1 MAQSRSGKKST
12 KSSGTKKR
20 TSSSKSS
27 SSRSTSARSA
37 SSRSSRPSGR
47 AKRRAETPNLARSVL
62 LVGLS
67 LLCVALVLVP
77 GQNLWRTLRS
87 WYFGV
92 FGVMTYFVGPFLLY
106 LAYLLA
112 SGYRVALFAGKVS
125 LMGVLCAGVPVI
137 FSKLNVEGLKA
148 GEVIKMLFTRGG
160 TYYWE
165 GGVLGA
171 PVGATLLALFG
182 RPASNILML
191 LVFLLGLMFFFAITP
206 VDVVL
211 FVDTQYKKLQAKREE
226 RAAAETAYDTRLFHE
241 EPEEESVENLTEALP
256 DANRPHHPVYDVIAD
271 TSRFPKQAAAPVQQP
286 ARQYAQPYTAPVT
299 PVVPEAPF
307 TQQPAPQS
315 RAGFDV
321 DLGPDAT
328 EAARVK
334 AETHDPLEPVNIGP
348 GGTFGMDP
356 LSGKTNSPLH
366 YARPQQAA
374 PAPAPQEDFELQLEP
389 AEEEPAYT
397 APYTAPASY
406 TAPSTSYTAAPADSA
421 PAPQEPV
428 DELDALINRAV
439 SGHAPYYAPQEVS
452 AETTLDLP
460 QPTEFETP
468 LTPVPQEP
476 QFDTPLVP
484 VEPEEDLPEPTPVEL
499 PQIDMTGRVQG
510 DTMVISPADLAAG
523 MAAQNVAPLGEPT
536 AADASTT
543 PAAAPMPAAPVSPA
557 VPASPA
563 AIPTLGGSF
572 SDTGSVVSAA
582 WQSGRSVS
590 EMLDAMA
597 SQPAAPS
604 APAVPVQ
611 APAYTAPAAEPVQEE
626 TTPAQTPAYTAPT
639 TPQPAPSAP
648 AYQPAP
654 QPMTRPAAETT
665 QSSFTVPQQGEAAR
679 VRVSTAVGNSAGA
692 PIHTP
697 PVAAKADPNAMRLPT
712 SEEQPPEPYC
722 YPSLN
727 LFNPTRPDD
736 EAGAAREMKKNADI
750 LVNTLDSFGVKTTML
765 DICRGPSVTRYELQ
779 PQAGIKV
786 SRITSLADDIALNLA
801 TAGVRIEAPIPGKPA
816 VGIEVPNKIR
826 STVNIRSVFESQNYI
841 NMRSPLT
848 MALGKDIAG
857 TAQVADLCK
866 MPHLLIAGSTG
877 SGKSVC
883 VNSIIISFLF
893 RSGPEDVKLILIDPK
908 VVELAE
914 YNGIPHL
921 LMPVVTEPR
930 KAAGALGASV
940 AEMERRYKLFAENN
954 VREIKA
960 YNKLAAQTGM
970 EHLPYIAIVIDE
982 LADLMMVA
990 GKEVED
996 YICRI
1001 AQKARAAGIHLIVA
1015 TQRPSVDVITGLI
1028 KANIPSRIAFAV
1040 SSQIDSRTI
1049 LDSGGAEKL
1058 LGNGDMLFLPVGASK
1073 PVRVQGT
1080 FVTDEEIGAVLSFIK
1095 STSTAQYD
1103 EEMIAEME
1111 RRAVAEKGSKKGGD
1125 DDGDAGGALDAMFE
1139 QAVECVIEAGQA
1151 STSLLQRRCKL
1162 GYARAAR
1169 IMDQMEQ
1176 EKIIGPYEGAKPR
1189 AVLVTKSEWEE
1200 RKLNGRYD
1208 E

>member
-1 MAQSRSGKKST
+1 MAQSRSGK
-12 KSSGTKKR
+12 SSGNKNR
-20 TSSSKSS
+20 SSSSSKSKGRSS
-27 SSRSTSARSA
+27 SSRSSTTYRASSGKSGQSS
-37 SSRSSRPSGR
+37 SSRSKAQASRR
-47 AKRRAETPNLARSVL
+47 AQRRAETPNLARSIL
-62 LVGLS
+62 LAGLG
-67 LLCVALVLVP
+67 LLCVAMVLVP
-77 GQNLWRTLRS
+77 GQNMWKTLRGGL
-87 WYFGV
+87 FGI
-92 FGVMTYFVGPFLLY
+92 FGVMTYLVGPFLLY

-112 SGYRVALFAGKVS
+112 SGYRVTLFAGKVA
-125 LMGVLCAGVPVI
+125 LMSVLCAGVPVI
-137 FSKLNVEGLKA
+137 FSNVSLNDA
-148 GEVIKMLFTRGG
+148 NPWQIIKMLFSRGQ
-160 TYYWE
+160 TNFWE
-165 GGVLGA
+165 GGVWGA
-171 PVGATLLALFG
+171 PVGGTLLALFG
-182 RPASNILML
+182 RPASNVIML

-206 VDVVL
+206 ADVVL
-211 FVDTQYKKLQAKREE
+211 FVNNQYQKLQQARQDRAEE
-226 RAAAETAYDTRLFHE
+226 ETAYDTQLFAQEQEE
-241 EPEEESVENLTEALP
+241 EPIENLTAP
-256 DANRPHHPVYDVIAD
+256 AQDNRPHHPAYDVIAD
-271 TSRFPKQAAAPVQQP
+271 TGRIPVQPAQPVQPLVQQAAPVNQP
-286 ARQYAQPYTAPVT
+286 AQPVQSAVPSQPAASAPVIPNYT
-299 PVVPEAPF
+299 
-307 TQQPAPQS
+307 PAPTYAAYAAAAGYTPASYGTPAAESQP
-315 RAGFDV
+315 RASFDV
-321 DLGPDAT
+321 DLGPEAT
-328 EAARVK
+328 ASAAK
-334 AETHDPLEPVNIGP
+334 AAIEHDPLEPVSIGP

-356 LSGKTNSPLH
+356 LSHLSDTSH
-366 YARPQQAA
+366 YHAAAAEQQPTVQ
-374 PAPAPQEDFELQLEP
+374 PATDEFELKLDDP
-389 AEEEPAYT
+389 AET
-397 APYTAPASY
+397 APEE
-406 TAPSTSYTAAPADSA
+406 AAG
-421 PAPQEPV
+421 
-428 DELDALINRAV
+428 DELDNLISRAV
-439 SGHAPYYAPQEVS
+439 SGHAPYYGEQDVS
-452 AETTLDLP
+452 SETTLDLP
-460 QPTEFETP
+460 QESEFSVP
-468 LTPVPQEP
+468 LTPQPT
-476 QFDTPLVP
+476 FDTPLVP
-484 VEPEEDLPEPTPVEL
+484 VED
-499 PQIDMTGRVQG
+499 
-510 DTMVISPADLAAG
+510 
-523 MAAQNVAPLGEPT
+523 
-536 AADASTT
+536 DASFDIPVDGEEGVFTGTT
-543 PAAAPMPAAPVSPA
+543 PAEEPHSAPAASAAP
-557 VPASPA
+557 
-563 AIPTLGGSF
+563 AIPTIGGSF
-572 SDTGSVVSAA
+572 SVNEAVSDA
-582 WQSGRSVS
+582 WNSGRPISDV
-590 EMLDAMA
+590 LN
-597 SQPAAPS
+597 
-604 APAVPVQ
+604 
-611 APAYTAPAAEPVQEE
+611 
-626 TTPAQTPAYTAPT
+626 AQPT
-639 TPQPAPSAP
+639 TPVPQAAPVVPASSVAAAVSAQPQ
-648 AYQPAP
+648 QP
-654 QPMTRPAAETT
+654 TGTE
-665 QSSFTVPQQGEAAR
+665 SSFVVPQRGEAAHLQ
-679 VRVSTAVGNSAGA
+679 VSTSVGNSASA
-692 PIHTP
+692 PISSP
-697 PVAAKADPNAMRLPT
+697 PSAAKADPNTMNLAAMQAEPV
-712 SEEQPPEPYC
+712 EPYC

-727 LFNPTRPDD
+727 LFNATHPDD

-826 STVNIRSVFESQNYI
+826 STVNIRAVFESQNYI

-857 TAQVADLCK
+857 AAQVADLCK

-893 RSGPEDVKLILIDPK
+893 RSSPEDVKLILIDPK

-960 YNKLAAQTGM
+960 YNKLAAQTGL

-1049 LDSGGAEKL
+1049 LDASGAEKL

-1095 STSTAQYD
+1095 STSSTQYD

-1111 RRAVAEKGSKKGGD
+1111 RRAVAEKGSKKGSD
-1125 DDGDAGGALDAMFE
+1125 DDGDTGGALDPMFE
-1139 QAVECVIEAGQA
+1139 QAVECVIDAGQA

-1189 AVLVTKSEWEE
+1189 TVLVSKAQWEE

-1208 E
+1208 EA

>member
-1 MAQSRSGKKST
+1 MAQSRSGK
-12 KSSGTKKR
+12 SSGNKNR
-20 TSSSKSS
+20 SSSSSKSKSRSS
-27 SSRSTSARSA
+27 SSRSSTTYRASSGKSGQSS
-37 SSRSSRPSGR
+37 SSRSKAQASRR
-47 AKRRAETPNLARSVL
+47 AQRRAETPNLARSIL
-62 LVGLS
+62 LAGLG
-67 LLCVALVLVP
+67 LLCVAMVLVP
-77 GQNLWRTLRS
+77 GQNMWKTLRGGL
-87 WYFGV
+87 FGI
-92 FGVMTYFVGPFLLY
+92 FGVMTYLVGPFLLY

-112 SGYRVALFAGKVS
+112 SGYRVTLFAGKVA
-125 LMGVLCAGVPVI
+125 LMSVLCAGVPVI
-137 FSKLNVEGLKA
+137 FSNVSLNDA
-148 GEVIKMLFTRGG
+148 NPWQIIKMLFSRGQ
-160 TYYWE
+160 TNFWE
-165 GGVLGA
+165 GGVWGA
-171 PVGATLLALFG
+171 PVGGTLLALFG
-182 RPASNILML
+182 RPASNVIML

-206 VDVVL
+206 ADVVL
-211 FVDTQYKKLQAKREE
+211 FVNNQYQKLQQARQDRAEE
-226 RAAAETAYDTRLFHE
+226 ETAYDTQLFAQEQEE
-241 EPEEESVENLTEALP
+241 EPIENLTAP
-256 DANRPHHPVYDVIAD
+256 AQDNRPHHPAYDVIAD
-271 TSRFPKQAAAPVQQP
+271 TGRIPVQPAQPVQPLVQQAAPVNQP
-286 ARQYAQPYTAPVT
+286 AQPVQPAIPSQPAASAPVIPNYT
-299 PVVPEAPF
+299 
-307 TQQPAPQS
+307 PAPTYAAYAAAAGYTPASYGTPAAESQP
-315 RAGFDV
+315 RASFDV
-321 DLGPDAT
+321 DLGPEAT
-328 EAARVK
+328 ASAAK
-334 AETHDPLEPVNIGP
+334 AAIEHDPLEPVNIGP

-356 LSGKTNSPLH
+356 LSHLSDTSH
-366 YARPQQAA
+366 YHAAAAEQQPTVQPAADEFELKLDDPAKAA
-374 PAPAPQEDFELQLEP
+374 P
-389 AEEEPAYT
+389 EE
-397 APYTAPASY
+397 
-406 TAPSTSYTAAPADSA
+406 AAG
-421 PAPQEPV
+421 
-428 DELDALINRAV
+428 DELDNLISRAV
-439 SGHAPYYAPQEVS
+439 SGHAPYYGKQDVS
-452 AETTLDLP
+452 SETTLDLP
-460 QPTEFETP
+460 QESEFSVP
-468 LTPVPQEP
+468 LTPEP
-476 QFDTPLVP
+476 TFDTPLVP
-484 VEPEEDLPEPTPVEL
+484 VED
-499 PQIDMTGRVQG
+499 
-510 DTMVISPADLAAG
+510 
-523 MAAQNVAPLGEPT
+523 
-536 AADASTT
+536 DASFGIPVDGEEGVFTGTT
-543 PAAAPMPAAPVSPA
+543 PAEEPHSAPAASAAP
-557 VPASPA
+557 
-563 AIPTLGGSF
+563 AIPTIGGSF
-572 SDTGSVVSAA
+572 SVNEAVSDAWNSGRPISDVLNAQPATPVPQAAPVVPASSVAAAVSA
-582 WQSGRSVS
+582 
-590 EMLDAMA
+590 
-597 SQPAAPS
+597 QP
-604 APAVPVQ
+604 Q
-611 APAYTAPAAEPVQEE
+611 Q
-626 TTPAQTPAYTAPT
+626 PT
-639 TPQPAPSAP
+639 GT
-648 AYQPAP
+648 
-654 QPMTRPAAETT
+654 E
-665 QSSFTVPQQGEAAR
+665 SSFVVPQRGEAAHLQ
-679 VRVSTAVGNSAGA
+679 VSTSVGNSASA
-692 PIHTP
+692 PISSP
-697 PVAAKADPNAMRLPT
+697 PSAAKADPNTMNLAAMQAEPV
-712 SEEQPPEPYC
+712 EPYC

-727 LFNPTRPDD
+727 LFNATHPDD

-826 STVNIRSVFESQNYI
+826 STVNIRAVFESQNYI

-857 TAQVADLCK
+857 AAQVADLCK

-893 RSGPEDVKLILIDPK
+893 RSSPEDVKLILIDPK

-960 YNKLAAQTGM
+960 YNKLAAQTGL

-1049 LDSGGAEKL
+1049 LDASGAEKL

-1095 STSTAQYD
+1095 STSSTQYD

-1111 RRAVAEKGSKKGGD
+1111 RRAVAEKGSKKGSD
-1125 DDGDAGGALDAMFE
+1125 DDGDTGGALDPMFE
-1139 QAVECVIEAGQA
+1139 QAVECVIDAGQA

-1189 AVLVTKSEWEE
+1189 TVLVSKAQWEE
-1200 RKLNGRYD
+1200 RKLNGQYD
-1208 E
+1208 EA

>member
-1 MAQSRSGKKST
+1 MAQSRSGK
-12 KSSGTKKR
+12 SSGNKNR
-20 TSSSKSS
+20 SSSSSKSKSRSS
-27 SSRSTSARSA
+27 SSRSSTTYRASSGKSGQSS
-37 SSRSSRPSGR
+37 SSRSKAQASRR
-47 AKRRAETPNLARSVL
+47 AQRRAETPNLARSIL
-62 LVGLS
+62 LAGLG
-67 LLCVALVLVP
+67 LLCVAMVLVP
-77 GQNLWRTLRS
+77 GQNMWKTLRGGL
-87 WYFGV
+87 FGI
-92 FGVMTYFVGPFLLY
+92 FGVMTYLVGPFLLY

-112 SGYRVALFAGKVS
+112 SGYRVTLFAGKVA
-125 LMGVLCAGVPVI
+125 LMSVLCAGVPVI
-137 FSKLNVEGLKA
+137 FSNVSLNDA
-148 GEVIKMLFTRGG
+148 NPWQIIKMLFARGQ
-160 TYYWE
+160 TNFWE
-165 GGVLGA
+165 GGVWGA
-171 PVGATLLALFG
+171 PVGGTLLALFG
-182 RPASNILML
+182 RPASNVIML

-206 VDVVL
+206 ADVVL
-211 FVDTQYKKLQAKREE
+211 FVNNQYQKLQQARQDRAEE
-226 RAAAETAYDTRLFHE
+226 ETAYDTQLFAQEQEE
-241 EPEEESVENLTEALP
+241 EPIENLTAP
-256 DANRPHHPVYDVIAD
+256 VQDNRPHHPAYDVIAD
-271 TSRFPKQAAAPVQQP
+271 TGRIPVQPAQPVQPLVQQAAPVNQP
-286 ARQYAQPYTAPVT
+286 AQPVQSAVPSQPAASAPVIPNYT
-299 PVVPEAPF
+299 
-307 TQQPAPQS
+307 PAPTYAAYAAAAGYTPASYGTPAAESQP
-315 RAGFDV
+315 RASFDV
-321 DLGPDAT
+321 DLGPEAT
-328 EAARVK
+328 ASAAK
-334 AETHDPLEPVNIGP
+334 AAIEHDPLEPVNIGP

-356 LSGKTNSPLH
+356 LSHLSDTSH
-366 YARPQQAA
+366 YHAAAAEQQPTVQPAA
-374 PAPAPQEDFELQLEP
+374 DEFELKLDDP
-389 AEEEPAYT
+389 AET
-397 APYTAPASY
+397 APEE
-406 TAPSTSYTAAPADSA
+406 AAG
-421 PAPQEPV
+421 
-428 DELDALINRAV
+428 DELDNLISRAV
-439 SGHAPYYAPQEVS
+439 SGHAPYYGEQDVS
-452 AETTLDLP
+452 SETTLDLP
-460 QPTEFETP
+460 QESEFSVP
-468 LTPVPQEP
+468 LTPQPT
-476 QFDTPLVP
+476 FDTPLVP
-484 VEPEEDLPEPTPVEL
+484 VED
-499 PQIDMTGRVQG
+499 
-510 DTMVISPADLAAG
+510 
-523 MAAQNVAPLGEPT
+523 
-536 AADASTT
+536 DASFDIPVDGEEGVFTGTT
-543 PAAAPMPAAPVSPA
+543 PAEEPHSAPAASAAPAIPTIGGSFSVNEAVSNAWNSGRPISDVLNAQPAAPVPQA
-557 VPASPA
+557 APVVTASSVA
-563 AIPTLGGSF
+563 AA
-572 SDTGSVVSAA
+572 VSA
-582 WQSGRSVS
+582 
-590 EMLDAMA
+590 
-597 SQPAAPS
+597 QP
-604 APAVPVQ
+604 Q
-611 APAYTAPAAEPVQEE
+611 Q
-626 TTPAQTPAYTAPT
+626 PT
-639 TPQPAPSAP
+639 GT
-648 AYQPAP
+648 
-654 QPMTRPAAETT
+654 E
-665 QSSFTVPQQGEAAR
+665 SSFVVPQRGEAAHLQ
-679 VRVSTAVGNSAGA
+679 VSTSVGNSASA
-692 PIHTP
+692 PISSP
-697 PVAAKADPNAMRLPT
+697 PSAAKADPNTMNLAAMQAEPV
-712 SEEQPPEPYC
+712 EPYC

-727 LFNPTRPDD
+727 LFNATRPDD

-826 STVNIRSVFESQNYI
+826 STVNIRAVFESQNYI

-857 TAQVADLCK
+857 AAQVADLCK

-893 RSGPEDVKLILIDPK
+893 RSSPEDVKLILIDPK

-960 YNKLAAQTGM
+960 YNKLAAQTGL

-1049 LDSGGAEKL
+1049 LDASGAEKL

-1095 STSTAQYD
+1095 STSSTQYD

-1111 RRAVAEKGSKKGGD
+1111 RRAVAEKGSKKGSD
-1125 DDGDAGGALDAMFE
+1125 DDGDTGGALDPMFE
-1139 QAVECVIEAGQA
+1139 QAVECVIDAGQA

-1189 AVLVTKSEWEE
+1189 TVLVSKAQWEE
-1200 RKLNGRYD
+1200 RKLNGQYD
-1208 E
+1208 EA

>member
-1 MAQSRSGKKST
+1 MAQSRSGK
-12 KSSGTKKR
+12 SSGNKNR
-20 TSSSKSS
+20 SSSSSKSKSRSS
-27 SSRSTSARSA
+27 SSRSSTTYRASSGKSGQSS
-37 SSRSSRPSGR
+37 SSRSKAQASRR
-47 AKRRAETPNLARSVL
+47 AQRRAETPNLARSIL
-62 LVGLS
+62 LAGLG
-67 LLCVALVLVP
+67 LLCVSMVLVP
-77 GQNLWRTLRS
+77 GQNMWKTLRGGL
-87 WYFGV
+87 FGI
-92 FGVMTYFVGPFLLY
+92 FGVMTYLVGPFLLY

-112 SGYRVALFAGKVS
+112 SGYRVTLFAGKVA
-125 LMGVLCAGVPVI
+125 LMSVLCAGVPVI
-137 FSKLNVEGLKA
+137 FSNVSLNDA
-148 GEVIKMLFTRGG
+148 NPWQIIKMLFARGQ
-160 TYYWE
+160 TNFWE
-165 GGVLGA
+165 GGVWGA
-171 PVGATLLALFG
+171 PVGGTLLALFG
-182 RPASNILML
+182 RPASNVIML

-206 VDVVL
+206 ADVVL
-211 FVDTQYKKLQAKREE
+211 FVNNQYQKLQQARQDRAEE
-226 RAAAETAYDTRLFHE
+226 ETAYDTQLFAQEQEE
-241 EPEEESVENLTEALP
+241 EPIENLTAP
-256 DANRPHHPVYDVIAD
+256 VQDNRPHHPAYDVIAD
-271 TSRFPKQAAAPVQQP
+271 TGRIPVQPAQPVQPLVQQAAPVNQP
-286 ARQYAQPYTAPVT
+286 AQPVQPAIPSQPAASAPVIPNYT
-299 PVVPEAPF
+299 
-307 TQQPAPQS
+307 PAPTYAAYAAAAGYTPASYGTPAAESQP
-315 RAGFDV
+315 RASFDV
-321 DLGPDAT
+321 DLGPEAT
-328 EAARVK
+328 ASAAK
-334 AETHDPLEPVNIGP
+334 AAIEHDPLEPVNIGP

-356 LSGKTNSPLH
+356 LSHLSDTSH
-366 YARPQQAA
+366 YHAATADPQPAVQPAADEFELKLDDPAEAA
-374 PAPAPQEDFELQLEP
+374 P
-389 AEEEPAYT
+389 EE
-397 APYTAPASY
+397 
-406 TAPSTSYTAAPADSA
+406 AAG
-421 PAPQEPV
+421 
-428 DELDALINRAV
+428 DELDNLISRAV
-439 SGHAPYYAPQEVS
+439 SGHAPYYGEQDVS
-452 AETTLDLP
+452 SETTLDLA
-460 QPTEFETP
+460 QESEFSVP
-468 LTPVPQEP
+468 LTPEP
-476 QFDTPLVP
+476 TFDTPLVP
-484 VEPEEDLPEPTPVEL
+484 VED
-499 PQIDMTGRVQG
+499 
-510 DTMVISPADLAAG
+510 
-523 MAAQNVAPLGEPT
+523 
-536 AADASTT
+536 DASFGIPVDGEEGAFTGNT
-543 PAAAPMPAAPVSPA
+543 PAEEPHSAPAASAAP
-557 VPASPA
+557 
-563 AIPTLGGSF
+563 AIPTIGGSF
-572 SDTGSVVSAA
+572 SVNEAVSDAWNSGRPISDVLNAQPATPVPQAAPVVPASSVAAAVSA
-582 WQSGRSVS
+582 
-590 EMLDAMA
+590 
-597 SQPAAPS
+597 QP
-604 APAVPVQ
+604 Q
-611 APAYTAPAAEPVQEE
+611 Q
-626 TTPAQTPAYTAPT
+626 PT
-639 TPQPAPSAP
+639 GT
-648 AYQPAP
+648 
-654 QPMTRPAAETT
+654 E
-665 QSSFTVPQQGEAAR
+665 SSFVVPQRGEAAHLQ
-679 VRVSTAVGNSAGA
+679 VSTSVGNSASA
-692 PIHTP
+692 PISSP
-697 PVAAKADPNAMRLPT
+697 PSAAKADPNTMNLAAMQAEPV
-712 SEEQPPEPYC
+712 EPYC

-727 LFNPTRPDD
+727 LFNATHPDD

-826 STVNIRSVFESQNYI
+826 STVNIRAVFESQNYI

-857 TAQVADLCK
+857 AAQVADLCK

-893 RSGPEDVKLILIDPK
+893 RSSPEDVKLILIDPK

-960 YNKLAAQTGM
+960 YNKLAAQTGL

-1049 LDSGGAEKL
+1049 LDASGAEKL

-1095 STSTAQYD
+1095 STSSTQYD

-1111 RRAVAEKGSKKGGD
+1111 RRAVAEKGSKKGSD
-1125 DDGDAGGALDAMFE
+1125 DDGDTGGALDPMFE
-1139 QAVECVIEAGQA
+1139 QAVECVIDAGQA

-1189 AVLVTKSEWEE
+1189 TVLVSKAQWEE
-1200 RKLNGRYD
+1200 RKLNGQYD
-1208 E
+1208 EA

>member
-1 MAQSRSGKKST
+1 MAQSRSGK
-12 KSSGTKKR
+12 SSGNKNR
-20 TSSSKSS
+20 SSSSSKSKSRSS
-27 SSRSTSARSA
+27 SSRSSTTYRASSGKSGQSS
-37 SSRSSRPSGR
+37 SSRSKAQASRR
-47 AKRRAETPNLARSVL
+47 AQRRAETPNLARSIL
-62 LVGLS
+62 LAGLG
-67 LLCVALVLVP
+67 LLCVAMVLVP
-77 GQNLWRTLRS
+77 GQNMWKTLRGGL
-87 WYFGV
+87 FGI
-92 FGVMTYFVGPFLLY
+92 FGVMTYLVGPFLLY

-112 SGYRVALFAGKVS
+112 SGYRVTLFAGKVA
-125 LMGVLCAGVPVI
+125 LMSVLCAGVPVI
-137 FSKLNVEGLKA
+137 FSNVSLNDA
-148 GEVIKMLFTRGG
+148 NPWQIIKMLFARGQ
-160 TYYWE
+160 TNFWE
-165 GGVLGA
+165 GGVWGA
-171 PVGATLLALFG
+171 PVGGTLLALFG
-182 RPASNILML
+182 RPASNVIML

-206 VDVVL
+206 ADVVL
-211 FVDTQYKKLQAKREE
+211 FVNNQYQKLQQARQDRAEE
-226 RAAAETAYDTRLFHE
+226 ETAYDTQLFAQEQEE
-241 EPEEESVENLTEALP
+241 EPIENLTAP
-256 DANRPHHPVYDVIAD
+256 AQDNRPHHPAYDVIAD
-271 TSRFPKQAAAPVQQP
+271 TGRIPVQPAQPVQPLVQQAAPVNQP
-286 ARQYAQPYTAPVT
+286 AQPVQSAVPSQPAASAPVIPNYT
-299 PVVPEAPF
+299 
-307 TQQPAPQS
+307 PAPTYAAYAAAAGYTPASYGTPAAESQP
-315 RAGFDV
+315 RASFDV
-321 DLGPDAT
+321 DLGPEAT
-328 EAARVK
+328 DSAAK
-334 AETHDPLEPVNIGP
+334 AAIEHDPLEPVNIGP

-356 LSGKTNSPLH
+356 LSHLSDTSH
-366 YARPQQAA
+366 YHAAAAEQQPTVQPAA
-374 PAPAPQEDFELQLEP
+374 DEFELKLDDP
-389 AEEEPAYT
+389 AET
-397 APYTAPASY
+397 APEE
-406 TAPSTSYTAAPADSA
+406 AAG
-421 PAPQEPV
+421 
-428 DELDALINRAV
+428 DELDNLISRAV
-439 SGHAPYYAPQEVS
+439 SGHAPYYGEQDVS
-452 AETTLDLP
+452 SETTLDLP
-460 QPTEFETP
+460 QESEFSVP
-468 LTPVPQEP
+468 LTPQPT
-476 QFDTPLVP
+476 FDTPLVP
-484 VEPEEDLPEPTPVEL
+484 VED
-499 PQIDMTGRVQG
+499 
-510 DTMVISPADLAAG
+510 
-523 MAAQNVAPLGEPT
+523 
-536 AADASTT
+536 DASFDIPVDGEEGVFTGTT
-543 PAAAPMPAAPVSPA
+543 PAEEPHSAPAASAAPAIPTIGGSFSVNEAVSDAWNSGRPISDVLNAQPAAPVPQA
-557 VPASPA
+557 APVVPASSVA
-563 AIPTLGGSF
+563 AA
-572 SDTGSVVSAA
+572 VSA
-582 WQSGRSVS
+582 
-590 EMLDAMA
+590 
-597 SQPAAPS
+597 QP
-604 APAVPVQ
+604 Q
-611 APAYTAPAAEPVQEE
+611 Q
-626 TTPAQTPAYTAPT
+626 PT
-639 TPQPAPSAP
+639 GT
-648 AYQPAP
+648 
-654 QPMTRPAAETT
+654 E
-665 QSSFTVPQQGEAAR
+665 SSFVVPQRGEAAHLQ
-679 VRVSTAVGNSAGA
+679 VSTSVGNSASA
-692 PIHTP
+692 PISSP
-697 PVAAKADPNAMRLPT
+697 PSAAKADPNTMNLAAMQAEPV
-712 SEEQPPEPYC
+712 EPYC

-727 LFNPTRPDD
+727 LFNATHPDD

-826 STVNIRSVFESQNYI
+826 STVNIRAVFESQNYI

-857 TAQVADLCK
+857 AAQVADLCK

-893 RSGPEDVKLILIDPK
+893 RSSPEDVKLILIDPK

-960 YNKLAAQTGM
+960 YNKLAAQTGL

-1049 LDSGGAEKL
+1049 LDASGAEKL

-1095 STSTAQYD
+1095 STSSTQYD

-1111 RRAVAEKGSKKGGD
+1111 RRAVAEKGSKKGSD
-1125 DDGDAGGALDAMFE
+1125 DDGDTGGALDPMFE
-1139 QAVECVIEAGQA
+1139 QAVECVIDAGQA

-1189 AVLVTKSEWEE
+1189 TVLVSKAQWEE
-1200 RKLNGRYD
+1200 RKLNGQYD
-1208 E
+1208 EA

>member
-1 MAQSRSGKKST
+1 MAQSRSGK
-12 KSSGTKKR
+12 SSGNKNR
-20 TSSSKSS
+20 SSSSSKSKSRSS
-27 SSRSTSARSA
+27 SSRSSTTYRASSGKSGQSS
-37 SSRSSRPSGR
+37 SSRSKVQASRR
-47 AKRRAETPNLARSVL
+47 AQRRAETPNLARSIL
-62 LVGLS
+62 LAGLG
-67 LLCVALVLVP
+67 LLCVAMVLVP
-77 GQNLWRTLRS
+77 GQNMWKTLRGGL
-87 WYFGV
+87 FGI
-92 FGVMTYFVGPFLLY
+92 FGVMTYLVGPFLLY

-112 SGYRVALFAGKVS
+112 SGYRVTLFAGKVA
-125 LMGVLCAGVPVI
+125 LMSVLCAGVPVI
-137 FSKLNVEGLKA
+137 FSNVSLNDA
-148 GEVIKMLFTRGG
+148 NPWQIIKMLFARGQ
-160 TYYWE
+160 TNFWE
-165 GGVLGA
+165 GGVWGA
-171 PVGATLLALFG
+171 PVGGTLLALFG
-182 RPASNILML
+182 RPASNVIML

-206 VDVVL
+206 ADVVL
-211 FVDTQYKKLQAKREE
+211 FVNNQYQKLQQARQDRAEE
-226 RAAAETAYDTRLFHE
+226 ETAYDTQLFAQEQEE
-241 EPEEESVENLTEALP
+241 EPIENLTAP
-256 DANRPHHPVYDVIAD
+256 AQDNRPHHPAYDVIAD
-271 TSRFPKQAAAPVQQP
+271 TGRIPVQPAQPVQPLVQQAAPVNQP
-286 ARQYAQPYTAPVT
+286 AQPVQSAVPSQPAASAPVIPNYT
-299 PVVPEAPF
+299 
-307 TQQPAPQS
+307 PAPTYAAYAAAAGYTPASYGTPAAESQP
-315 RAGFDV
+315 RASFDV
-321 DLGPDAT
+321 DLGPEAT
-328 EAARVK
+328 ASAAK
-334 AETHDPLEPVNIGP
+334 AAIEHDPLEPVSIGP

-356 LSGKTNSPLH
+356 LSHLSDTSH
-366 YARPQQAA
+366 YHAATADPQPAVQPAA
-374 PAPAPQEDFELQLEP
+374 DEFELKLDDP
-389 AEEEPAYT
+389 AET
-397 APYTAPASY
+397 APEE
-406 TAPSTSYTAAPADSA
+406 AAG
-421 PAPQEPV
+421 
-428 DELDALINRAV
+428 DELDNLISRAV
-439 SGHAPYYAPQEVS
+439 SGHAPYYGEQDVS
-452 AETTLDLP
+452 SETTLDLP
-460 QPTEFETP
+460 QESEFSVP
-468 LTPVPQEP
+468 LTPQPT
-476 QFDTPLVP
+476 FDTPLVP
-484 VEPEEDLPEPTPVEL
+484 VED
-499 PQIDMTGRVQG
+499 
-510 DTMVISPADLAAG
+510 
-523 MAAQNVAPLGEPT
+523 
-536 AADASTT
+536 DASFGIPVDGEEGVFTGTT
-543 PAAAPMPAAPVSPA
+543 PAEEPHSAPAASAAP
-557 VPASPA
+557 
-563 AIPTLGGSF
+563 AIPTIGGSF
-572 SDTGSVVSAA
+572 SVNEAVSDA
-582 WQSGRSVS
+582 WNSGRPISDV
-590 EMLDAMA
+590 LN
-597 SQPAAPS
+597 
-604 APAVPVQ
+604 
-611 APAYTAPAAEPVQEE
+611 
-626 TTPAQTPAYTAPT
+626 AQPT
-639 TPQPAPSAP
+639 TPVPQAAPVMPASSVAAAVSAQPQ
-648 AYQPAP
+648 QP
-654 QPMTRPAAETT
+654 TGTE
-665 QSSFTVPQQGEAAR
+665 SSFVVPQRGEAAHLQ
-679 VRVSTAVGNSAGA
+679 VSTNVGNSASA
-692 PIHTP
+692 PISSP
-697 PVAAKADPNAMRLPT
+697 PSAAKADPNTMNLATMQAEPV
-712 SEEQPPEPYC
+712 EPYC

-727 LFNPTRPDD
+727 LFNATRPDD

-826 STVNIRSVFESQNYI
+826 STVNIRAVFESQNYI

-857 TAQVADLCK
+857 AAQVADLCK

-893 RSGPEDVKLILIDPK
+893 RSSPEDVKLILIDPK

-960 YNKLAAQTGM
+960 YNKLAAQTGL

-1049 LDSGGAEKL
+1049 LDASGAEKL

-1095 STSTAQYD
+1095 STSSTQYD

-1111 RRAVAEKGSKKGGD
+1111 RRAVAEKGSKKGSD
-1125 DDGDAGGALDAMFE
+1125 DDGDTGGALDPMFE
-1139 QAVECVIEAGQA
+1139 QAVECVIDAGQA

-1189 AVLVTKSEWEE
+1189 TVLVSKAQWEE
-1200 RKLNGRYD
+1200 RKLNGQYD
-1208 E
+1208 ES

>member
-1 MAQSRSGKKST
+1 MAQSRSGK
-12 KSSGTKKR
+12 SSGNKNR
-20 TSSSKSS
+20 SSSSSKSKSRSS
-27 SSRSTSARSA
+27 SSRSSTTYRASSGKSGQSS
-37 SSRSSRPSGR
+37 SSRSKAQASRR
-47 AKRRAETPNLARSVL
+47 AQRRAETPNLARSIL
-62 LVGLS
+62 LAGLG
-67 LLCVALVLVP
+67 LLCVAMVLVP
-77 GQNLWRTLRS
+77 GQNMWKTLRGGL
-87 WYFGV
+87 FGI
-92 FGVMTYFVGPFLLY
+92 FGVMTYLVGPFLLY

-112 SGYRVALFAGKVS
+112 SGYRVTLFAGKVA
-125 LMGVLCAGVPVI
+125 LMSVLCAGVPVI
-137 FSKLNVEGLKA
+137 FSNVSLNDA
-148 GEVIKMLFTRGG
+148 NPWQIIKMLFARGQ
-160 TYYWE
+160 TNFWE
-165 GGVLGA
+165 GGVWGA
-171 PVGATLLALFG
+171 PVGGTLLALFG
-182 RPASNILML
+182 RPASNVIML

-206 VDVVL
+206 ADVVL
-211 FVDTQYKKLQAKREE
+211 FVNNQYQKLQQARQDRAEEETSYDTQ
-226 RAAAETAYDTRLFHE
+226 LFAQEQEE
-241 EPEEESVENLTEALP
+241 EPIENLTAP
-256 DANRPHHPVYDVIAD
+256 AQDNRPHHPAYDVIAD
-271 TSRFPKQAAAPVQQP
+271 TGRIPVQPAQPVQPLVQQAAPVNQP
-286 ARQYAQPYTAPVT
+286 AQPVQSAVPSQPAASAPVIPNYT
-299 PVVPEAPF
+299 
-307 TQQPAPQS
+307 PAPTYAAYAAAAGYTPASYGTPAAESQT
-315 RAGFDV
+315 RASFDV
-321 DLGPDAT
+321 DLGPEAT
-328 EAARVK
+328 ASAAK
-334 AETHDPLEPVNIGP
+334 AAIEHDPLEPVNIGP

-356 LSGKTNSPLH
+356 LSHLSDTSH
-366 YARPQQAA
+366 YHAAAAEQQPTVQPAADEFELKLDDPAEAA
-374 PAPAPQEDFELQLEP
+374 P
-389 AEEEPAYT
+389 EE
-397 APYTAPASY
+397 
-406 TAPSTSYTAAPADSA
+406 AAG
-421 PAPQEPV
+421 
-428 DELDALINRAV
+428 DELDNLISRAV
-439 SGHAPYYAPQEVS
+439 SGHAPYYGEQDVS
-452 AETTLDLP
+452 SETMLDLP
-460 QPTEFETP
+460 QESEFSVP
-468 LTPVPQEP
+468 LTPEP
-476 QFDTPLVP
+476 TFDTPLVP
-484 VEPEEDLPEPTPVEL
+484 VED
-499 PQIDMTGRVQG
+499 
-510 DTMVISPADLAAG
+510 
-523 MAAQNVAPLGEPT
+523 
-536 AADASTT
+536 DASFGIPVDGEEGAFTGNT
-543 PAAAPMPAAPVSPA
+543 PAEEPHSAPAASAAPAIPTIGGSFSVNEAVSNAWNSGRPISDVLNAQPAAPVPQA
-557 VPASPA
+557 APVVTASSVA
-563 AIPTLGGSF
+563 AT
-572 SDTGSVVSAA
+572 VSA
-582 WQSGRSVS
+582 
-590 EMLDAMA
+590 
-597 SQPAAPS
+597 QP
-604 APAVPVQ
+604 Q
-611 APAYTAPAAEPVQEE
+611 Q
-626 TTPAQTPAYTAPT
+626 PT
-639 TPQPAPSAP
+639 GT
-648 AYQPAP
+648 
-654 QPMTRPAAETT
+654 E
-665 QSSFTVPQQGEAAR
+665 SSFVVPQRGEAAHLQ
-679 VRVSTAVGNSAGA
+679 VSTSVGNSASA
-692 PIHTP
+692 PISSP
-697 PVAAKADPNAMRLPT
+697 PSAAKADPNAMNLAAMQAEPV
-712 SEEQPPEPYC
+712 EPYC

-727 LFNPTRPDD
+727 LFNATRPDD

-826 STVNIRSVFESQNYI
+826 STVNIRAVFESQNYI

-857 TAQVADLCK
+857 AAQVADLCK

-893 RSGPEDVKLILIDPK
+893 RSSPEDVKLILIDPK

-960 YNKLAAQTGM
+960 YNKLAAQTGL

-1049 LDSGGAEKL
+1049 LDASGAEKL

-1095 STSTAQYD
+1095 STSSTQYD

-1111 RRAVAEKGSKKGGD
+1111 RRAVAEKGSKKGSD
-1125 DDGDAGGALDAMFE
+1125 DDGDTGGALDPMFE
-1139 QAVECVIEAGQA
+1139 QAVECVIDAGQA

-1189 AVLVTKSEWEE
+1189 TVLVSKAQWEE
-1200 RKLNGRYD
+1200 RKLNGQYD
-1208 E
+1208 EA

>member
-12 KSSGTKKR
+12 SGSGNKKR
-20 TSSSKSS
+20 TSSSSRSGSSRSSAGRSS
-27 SSRSTSARSA
+27 SSRSASSARSRQA
-37 SSRSSRPSGR
+37 SSR
-47 AKRRAETPNLARSVL
+47 AQRRAETPNLARSVL
-62 LVGLS
+62 LVGLG

-77 GQNLWRTLRS
+77 GQNVWRTLRS
-87 WYFGV
+87 WYFGI
-92 FGVMTYFVGPFLLY
+92 FGVTTYLVGPFLLY

-125 LMGVLCAGVPVI
+125 LMGVLCASVPVI
-137 FSKLNVEGLKA
+137 FSKLNVEGLSA
-148 GEVIKMLFTRGG
+148 WEVIKMLFTRGG
-160 TYYWE
+160 TYFWE

-171 PVGATLLALFG
+171 PIGAALLALFG

-206 VDVVL
+206 ADVVL
-211 FVDTQYKKLQAKREE
+211 FVNNQYQALQSKREE
-226 RAAAETAYDTRLFHE
+226 RASAETAYDTRLFNQK
-241 EPEEESVENLTEALP
+241 PEEESVENLTGALP

-271 TSRFPKQAAAPVQQP
+271 TSRFPKQQPAPVQP
-286 ARQYAQPYTAPVT
+286 AQQTYTAGPVT
-299 PVVPEAPF
+299 PVVPQAPF
-307 TQQPAPQS
+307 AAQPAQQRPD
-315 RAGFDV
+315 FDV
-321 DLGPDAT
+321 DLGP
-328 EAARVK
+328 AASDSARLK
-334 AETHDPLEPVNIGP
+334 AQTHDPLEPVNIGP

-356 LSGKTNSPLH
+356 LSNKTSTTFH
-366 YARPQQAA
+366 YAQQAQPA
-374 PAPAPQEDFELQLEP
+374 PAPAPQEDFELQLQP
-389 AEEEPAYT
+389 AEEPVVPAYT
-397 APYTAPASY
+397 PPITPAPTPAPA
-406 TAPSTSYTAAPADSA
+406 
-421 PAPQEPV
+421 QEPM

-468 LTPVPQEP
+468 LTPVPQ
-476 QFDTPLVP
+476 FDTPLIP
-484 VEPEEDLPEPTPVEL
+484 VEDEPEPEPVQL
-499 PQIDMTGRVQG
+499 PQLDMTGRVQG
-510 DTMVISPADLAAG
+510 DTMVISPADLAA
-523 MAAQNVAPLGEPT
+523 QTTAPLGG
-536 AADASTT
+536 T
-543 PAAAPMPAAPVSPA
+543 PAPSVPVAPVAPA
-557 VPASPA
+557 PAPA

-572 SDTGSVVSAA
+572 TDTGSAVSAA

-590 EMLDAMA
+590 EMLDEL
-597 SQPAAPS
+597 
-604 APAVPVQ
+604 
-611 APAYTAPAAEPVQEE
+611 AAEP
-626 TTPAQTPAYTAPT
+626 AA
-639 TPQPAPSAP
+639 QPAPT
-648 AYQPAP
+648 
-654 QPMTRPAAETT
+654 MTRPVAETT
-665 QSSFTVPQQGEAAR
+665 QDSFTVPQQGEAAR
-679 VRVSTAVGNSAGA
+679 VRVSTAVGNSASA

-697 PVAAKADPNAMRLPT
+697 PSAAKADSNAMRLPT

-722 YPSLN
+722 YPSVN

-826 STVNIRSVFESQNYI
+826 STVNIRSVFESQNYV

-1095 STSTAQYD
+1095 STSSAQYD

-1111 RRAVAEKGSKKGGD
+1111 RRAVAEKGSKKGSD

-1139 QAVECVIEAGQA
+1139 QAVECVIDAGQA

-1189 AVLVTKSEWEE
+1189 AVLVTKAEWEE
-1200 RKLNGRYD
+1200 RKLGGQYD

>member
-1 MAQSRSGKKST
+1 MAQSRSGK
-12 KSSGTKKR
+12 SSGNKNR
-20 TSSSKSS
+20 SSSSSKSKSRSS
-27 SSRSTSARSA
+27 SSRSSTTYRASSGKSGQSS
-37 SSRSSRPSGR
+37 SSRSKAQASRR
-47 AKRRAETPNLARSVL
+47 AQRRAETPNLARSIL
-62 LVGLS
+62 LAGLG
-67 LLCVALVLVP
+67 LLCVAMVLVP
-77 GQNLWRTLRS
+77 GQNMWKTLRGGL
-87 WYFGV
+87 FGI
-92 FGVMTYFVGPFLLY
+92 FGVMTYLVGPFLLY

-112 SGYRVALFAGKVS
+112 SGYRVTLFAGKVA
-125 LMGVLCAGVPVI
+125 LMSVLCAGVPVI
-137 FSKLNVEGLKA
+137 FSNVSLNDA
-148 GEVIKMLFTRGG
+148 NPWQIIKMLFARGQ
-160 TYYWE
+160 TNFWE
-165 GGVLGA
+165 GGVWGA
-171 PVGATLLALFG
+171 PVGGTLLALFG
-182 RPASNILML
+182 RPASNVIML

-206 VDVVL
+206 ADVVL
-211 FVDTQYKKLQAKREE
+211 FVNNQYQKLQQARQDRAEE
-226 RAAAETAYDTRLFHE
+226 ETAYDTQLFAQEQEE
-241 EPEEESVENLTEALP
+241 EPIENLTAP
-256 DANRPHHPVYDVIAD
+256 AQDNRPHHPAYDVIAD
-271 TSRFPKQAAAPVQQP
+271 TGRIPVQPAQPVQPLVQQAAPVNQP
-286 ARQYAQPYTAPVT
+286 AQPVQSAVSSQPAASAPVIPNYT
-299 PVVPEAPF
+299 
-307 TQQPAPQS
+307 PAPTYAAYAAAAGYTPASYGTPAAKSQP
-315 RAGFDV
+315 RASFDV
-321 DLGPDAT
+321 DLGPEAT
-328 EAARVK
+328 ASAAK
-334 AETHDPLEPVNIGP
+334 AAIEHDPLEPVNIGP

-356 LSGKTNSPLH
+356 LSHLSDTSH
-366 YARPQQAA
+366 YHAATADPQPAVQPAADEFELKLDDPAEAA
-374 PAPAPQEDFELQLEP
+374 P
-389 AEEEPAYT
+389 EE
-397 APYTAPASY
+397 
-406 TAPSTSYTAAPADSA
+406 AAG
-421 PAPQEPV
+421 
-428 DELDALINRAV
+428 DELDNLISRAV
-439 SGHAPYYAPQEVS
+439 SGHAPYYGEQDVS
-452 AETTLDLP
+452 SETTLDLP
-460 QPTEFETP
+460 QESEFSVP
-468 LTPVPQEP
+468 LTPEP
-476 QFDTPLVP
+476 TFDTPLVP
-484 VEPEEDLPEPTPVEL
+484 VED
-499 PQIDMTGRVQG
+499 
-510 DTMVISPADLAAG
+510 
-523 MAAQNVAPLGEPT
+523 
-536 AADASTT
+536 DASFGIPVDGEEGAFTGNT
-543 PAAAPMPAAPVSPA
+543 PAKEPHSAPAASAAP
-557 VPASPA
+557 
-563 AIPTLGGSF
+563 AIPTIGGSF
-572 SDTGSVVSAA
+572 SVNEAVSNAWNSGRPISDVLNAQPATPVPQAAPVVPASSVAAAVSA
-582 WQSGRSVS
+582 
-590 EMLDAMA
+590 
-597 SQPAAPS
+597 QP
-604 APAVPVQ
+604 Q
-611 APAYTAPAAEPVQEE
+611 Q
-626 TTPAQTPAYTAPT
+626 PT
-639 TPQPAPSAP
+639 GT
-648 AYQPAP
+648 
-654 QPMTRPAAETT
+654 E
-665 QSSFTVPQQGEAAR
+665 SSFVVPQRGEAAHLQ
-679 VRVSTAVGNSAGA
+679 VSTSVGNSASA
-692 PIHTP
+692 PISSP
-697 PVAAKADPNAMRLPT
+697 PSAAKADPNTMNLAAMQAEPV
-712 SEEQPPEPYC
+712 EPYC

-727 LFNPTRPDD
+727 LFNATRPDD

-826 STVNIRSVFESQNYI
+826 STVNIRAVFESQNYI

-857 TAQVADLCK
+857 AAQVADLCK

-893 RSGPEDVKLILIDPK
+893 RSSPEDVKLILIDPK

-960 YNKLAAQTGM
+960 YNKLAAQTGL

-1049 LDSGGAEKL
+1049 LDASGAEKL

-1095 STSTAQYD
+1095 STSSTQYD

-1111 RRAVAEKGSKKGGD
+1111 RRAVAEKGSKKGSD
-1125 DDGDAGGALDAMFE
+1125 DDGDTGGALDPMFE
-1139 QAVECVIEAGQA
+1139 QAVECVIDAGQA

-1189 AVLVTKSEWEE
+1189 TVLVSKAQWEE
-1200 RKLNGRYD
+1200 RKLNGQYD
-1208 E
+1208 EA

>member
-1 MAQSRSGKKST
+1 MAQSRSGK
-12 KSSGTKKR
+12 SSGNKNR
-20 TSSSKSS
+20 SSSSSKSKSRSS
-27 SSRSTSARSA
+27 SSRSSTTYRA
-37 SSRSSRPSGR
+37 SSGKSGQSSLSRSKAQASRR
-47 AKRRAETPNLARSVL
+47 AQRRAETPNLARSIL
-62 LVGLS
+62 LAGLG
-67 LLCVALVLVP
+67 LLCVAMVLVP
-77 GQNLWRTLRS
+77 GQNMWKTLRGGL
-87 WYFGV
+87 FGI
-92 FGVMTYFVGPFLLY
+92 FGVMTYLVGPFLLY

-112 SGYRVALFAGKVS
+112 SGYRVTLFAGKVT
-125 LMGVLCAGVPVI
+125 LMSVLCAGVPVI
-137 FSKLNVEGLKA
+137 FSNVTLNDA
-148 GEVIKMLFTRGG
+148 NPWQIIKMLFARGQ
-160 TYYWE
+160 TNFWE
-165 GGVLGA
+165 GGVWGA
-171 PVGATLLALFG
+171 PVGGTLLALFG
-182 RPASNILML
+182 RPASNVIML

-206 VDVVL
+206 ADVVL
-211 FVDTQYKKLQAKREE
+211 FVNNQYQKLQQARQDRAEE
-226 RAAAETAYDTRLFHE
+226 ETAYDTQLFAQEQEE
-241 EPEEESVENLTEALP
+241 EPIENLTAP
-256 DANRPHHPVYDVIAD
+256 AQDNRPHHPAYDVIAD
-271 TSRFPKQAAAPVQQP
+271 TGRIPVQPARPVQPLVQQAAPVNQP
-286 ARQYAQPYTAPVT
+286 AQPVQPATPSQPAASAPVIPNYT
-299 PVVPEAPF
+299 
-307 TQQPAPQS
+307 PAPTYAAYAAAAGYTPASYGTPAAESQP
-315 RAGFDV
+315 RASFDV
-321 DLGPDAT
+321 DLGPEAT
-328 EAARVK
+328 ASATKAAI
-334 AETHDPLEPVNIGP
+334 EHDPLEPVSIGP

-356 LSGKTNSPLH
+356 LSHLSDTSH
-366 YARPQQAA
+366 YHAATADPQPAVQPAADEFELKLDDPAKAA
-374 PAPAPQEDFELQLEP
+374 P
-389 AEEEPAYT
+389 EE
-397 APYTAPASY
+397 
-406 TAPSTSYTAAPADSA
+406 AAG
-421 PAPQEPV
+421 
-428 DELDALINRAV
+428 DELDNLISRAV
-439 SGHAPYYAPQEVS
+439 SGHAPYYGEQDVS
-452 AETTLDLP
+452 SETTLDLP
-460 QPTEFETP
+460 QESEFSVP
-468 LTPVPQEP
+468 LTPEP
-476 QFDTPLVP
+476 TFDTPLVP
-484 VEPEEDLPEPTPVEL
+484 AEDDNSFGFPVDGEEGAFTGNTPAEEPH
-499 PQIDMTGRVQG
+499 
-510 DTMVISPADLAAG
+510 S
-523 MAAQNVAPLGEPT
+523 
-536 AADASTT
+536 T
-543 PAAAPMPAAPVSPA
+543 PAASAAP
-557 VPASPA
+557 
-563 AIPTLGGSF
+563 AIPTIGGSF
-572 SDTGSVVSAA
+572 SVNEAVSDAWNSGRPISDVLNAQPATPVPQAAPVVPASSVAAAVSA
-582 WQSGRSVS
+582 
-590 EMLDAMA
+590 
-597 SQPAAPS
+597 QP
-604 APAVPVQ
+604 Q
-611 APAYTAPAAEPVQEE
+611 Q
-626 TTPAQTPAYTAPT
+626 PT
-639 TPQPAPSAP
+639 GT
-648 AYQPAP
+648 
-654 QPMTRPAAETT
+654 E
-665 QSSFTVPQQGEAAR
+665 SSFVVPQRGEAAHLQ
-679 VRVSTAVGNSAGA
+679 VSTSVGNSASA
-692 PIHTP
+692 PISSP
-697 PVAAKADPNAMRLPT
+697 PSAAKADPNTMNLAAMQAEPV
-712 SEEQPPEPYC
+712 EPYC

-727 LFNPTRPDD
+727 LFNATRPDD

-826 STVNIRSVFESQNYI
+826 STVNIRAVFESQNYI

-857 TAQVADLCK
+857 AAQVADLCK

-893 RSGPEDVKLILIDPK
+893 RSSPEDVKLILIDPK

-960 YNKLAAQTGM
+960 YNKLAAQTGL

-1049 LDSGGAEKL
+1049 LDASGAEKL

-1095 STSTAQYD
+1095 STSSTQYD

-1111 RRAVAEKGSKKGGD
+1111 RRAVAEKGSKKGSD
-1125 DDGDAGGALDAMFE
+1125 DDGDTGGALDPMFE
-1139 QAVECVIEAGQA
+1139 QAVECVIDAGQA

-1189 AVLVTKSEWEE
+1189 TVLVSKAQWEE
-1200 RKLNGRYD
+1200 RKLNGQYD
-1208 E
+1208 EA

>member
-1 MAQSRSGKKST
+1 MAQSRSGK
-12 KSSGTKKR
+12 SSGNKNR
-20 TSSSKSS
+20 SSSSSKSKSRSS
-27 SSRSTSARSA
+27 SSRSSTTYRASSGKSGQSS
-37 SSRSSRPSGR
+37 SSRSKAQASRR
-47 AKRRAETPNLARSVL
+47 AQRRAETPNLARSIL
-62 LVGLS
+62 LAGLG
-67 LLCVALVLVP
+67 LLCVAMVLVP
-77 GQNLWRTLRS
+77 GQNMWKTLRGGL
-87 WYFGV
+87 FGI
-92 FGVMTYFVGPFLLY
+92 FGVMTYLVGPFLLY

-112 SGYRVALFAGKVS
+112 SGYRVTLFAGKVA
-125 LMGVLCAGVPVI
+125 LMSVLCAGVPVI
-137 FSKLNVEGLKA
+137 FSNVSLNDA
-148 GEVIKMLFTRGG
+148 NPWQIIKMLFARGQ
-160 TYYWE
+160 TNFWE
-165 GGVLGA
+165 GGVWGA
-171 PVGATLLALFG
+171 PVGGTLLALFG
-182 RPASNILML
+182 RPASNVIML

-206 VDVVL
+206 ADVVL
-211 FVDTQYKKLQAKREE
+211 FVNNQYQKLQQARQDRAEE
-226 RAAAETAYDTRLFHE
+226 ETAYDTQLFAQEQEE
-241 EPEEESVENLTEALP
+241 EPIENLTAP
-256 DANRPHHPVYDVIAD
+256 VQDNRPHHPAYDVIAD
-271 TSRFPKQAAAPVQQP
+271 TGRIPVQPAQPVQPLVQQAAPVNQP
-286 ARQYAQPYTAPVT
+286 AQPVQPAIPSQPAASAPVIPNYT
-299 PVVPEAPF
+299 
-307 TQQPAPQS
+307 PAPTYAAYAAAAGYTPASYGTPAAESQP
-315 RAGFDV
+315 RASFDV
-321 DLGPDAT
+321 DLGPEAT
-328 EAARVK
+328 ASAAK
-334 AETHDPLEPVNIGP
+334 AAIEHDPLEPVNIGP

-356 LSGKTNSPLH
+356 LSHLSDTSH
-366 YARPQQAA
+366 YHAATADPQPAVQPAADEFELKLDDPAEAA
-374 PAPAPQEDFELQLEP
+374 P
-389 AEEEPAYT
+389 EE
-397 APYTAPASY
+397 
-406 TAPSTSYTAAPADSA
+406 AAG
-421 PAPQEPV
+421 
-428 DELDALINRAV
+428 DELDNLISRAV
-439 SGHAPYYAPQEVS
+439 SGHAPYYGEQDVS
-452 AETTLDLP
+452 SETTLDLP
-460 QPTEFETP
+460 QGSEFSVP
-468 LTPVPQEP
+468 LTPEP
-476 QFDTPLVP
+476 TFDTPLVP
-484 VEPEEDLPEPTPVEL
+484 VEDDNSFGFPVDGEEGAF
-499 PQIDMTGRVQG
+499 TG
-510 DTMVISPADLAAG
+510 
-523 MAAQNVAPLGEPT
+523 N
-536 AADASTT
+536 T
-543 PAAAPMPAAPVSPA
+543 PAEEPHSAPAASAAP
-557 VPASPA
+557 
-563 AIPTLGGSF
+563 AIPTIGGSF
-572 SDTGSVVSAA
+572 SVNEAVSDAWNSGRPISDVLNAQPATPVPQAAPVVPASSVAAVVSA
-582 WQSGRSVS
+582 
-590 EMLDAMA
+590 
-597 SQPAAPS
+597 QP
-604 APAVPVQ
+604 Q
-611 APAYTAPAAEPVQEE
+611 Q
-626 TTPAQTPAYTAPT
+626 PT
-639 TPQPAPSAP
+639 GT
-648 AYQPAP
+648 
-654 QPMTRPAAETT
+654 E
-665 QSSFTVPQQGEAAR
+665 SSFVVPQRGEAAHLQ
-679 VRVSTAVGNSAGA
+679 VSTSVGNSASA
-692 PIHTP
+692 PISSP
-697 PVAAKADPNAMRLPT
+697 PSAAKADPNTMNLAAMQAEPV
-712 SEEQPPEPYC
+712 EPYC

-727 LFNPTRPDD
+727 LFNATRPDD

-826 STVNIRSVFESQNYI
+826 STVNIRAVFESQNYI

-857 TAQVADLCK
+857 AAQVADLCK

-893 RSGPEDVKLILIDPK
+893 RSSPEDVKLILIDPK

-960 YNKLAAQTGM
+960 YNKLAAQTGL

-1049 LDSGGAEKL
+1049 LDASGAEKL

-1095 STSTAQYD
+1095 STSSTQYD

-1111 RRAVAEKGSKKGGD
+1111 RRAVAEKGSKKGSD
-1125 DDGDAGGALDAMFE
+1125 DDGDAGGALDPMFE
-1139 QAVECVIEAGQA
+1139 QAVECVIDAGQA

-1189 AVLVTKSEWEE
+1189 TVLVSKAQWEE
-1200 RKLNGRYD
+1200 RKLNGQYD
-1208 E
+1208 EA

>member
-1 MAQSRSGKKST
+1 MAQSRSGK
-12 KSSGTKKR
+12 SSGNKNR
-20 TSSSKSS
+20 SSSSSKSKSRSS
-27 SSRSTSARSA
+27 SSRSSTTYRASSGKSGQSS
-37 SSRSSRPSGR
+37 SSRSKAQASRR
-47 AKRRAETPNLARSVL
+47 AQRRAETPNLARSIL
-62 LVGLS
+62 LAGLG
-67 LLCVALVLVP
+67 LLCVAMVLVP
-77 GQNLWRTLRS
+77 GQNMWKTLRGGL
-87 WYFGV
+87 FGI
-92 FGVMTYFVGPFLLY
+92 FGVMTYLVGPFLLY

-112 SGYRVALFAGKVS
+112 SGYRVTLFAGKVA
-125 LMGVLCAGVPVI
+125 LMSVLCAGVPVI
-137 FSKLNVEGLKA
+137 FSNVSLNDA
-148 GEVIKMLFTRGG
+148 NPWQIIKMLFARGQ
-160 TYYWE
+160 TNFWE
-165 GGVLGA
+165 GGVWGA
-171 PVGATLLALFG
+171 PVGGTLLALFG
-182 RPASNILML
+182 RPASNVIML

-206 VDVVL
+206 ADVVL
-211 FVDTQYKKLQAKREE
+211 FVNNQYQKLQQARQDRAEE
-226 RAAAETAYDTRLFHE
+226 ETAYDTQLFAQEQEE
-241 EPEEESVENLTEALP
+241 EPIENLTAP
-256 DANRPHHPVYDVIAD
+256 VQDNRPHHPAYDVIAD
-271 TSRFPKQAAAPVQQP
+271 TGRIPVQPAQPVQPSVQQAAPVSQP
-286 ARQYAQPYTAPVT
+286 AQPVQPAVPSQPAASAPVIPNYT
-299 PVVPEAPF
+299 
-307 TQQPAPQS
+307 PAPTYAAYAAAAGYTPASYGTPAAESQP
-315 RAGFDV
+315 RASFDV
-321 DLGPDAT
+321 DLGPEAT
-328 EAARVK
+328 ASAAK
-334 AETHDPLEPVNIGP
+334 AAIEHDPLEPVNIGP

-356 LSGKTNSPLH
+356 LSHLSDTSH
-366 YARPQQAA
+366 YHAATAEPQPAVQPAADEFELKLDDPAEAA
-374 PAPAPQEDFELQLEP
+374 P
-389 AEEEPAYT
+389 EE
-397 APYTAPASY
+397 
-406 TAPSTSYTAAPADSA
+406 AAG
-421 PAPQEPV
+421 
-428 DELDALINRAV
+428 DELDNLISRAV
-439 SGHAPYYAPQEVS
+439 SGHAPYYGEQDVS
-452 AETTLDLP
+452 SETMLDLP
-460 QPTEFETP
+460 QESEFSVP
-468 LTPVPQEP
+468 LTPEP
-476 QFDTPLVP
+476 TFDTPLVP
-484 VEPEEDLPEPTPVEL
+484 VED
-499 PQIDMTGRVQG
+499 
-510 DTMVISPADLAAG
+510 
-523 MAAQNVAPLGEPT
+523 
-536 AADASTT
+536 DASFGIPVDGEEEAFTGNT
-543 PAAAPMPAAPVSPA
+543 PAEEPHSAPAASAAPAIPTIGGSFSVNEAVSNAWNSGRPISDVLNAQPAAPVPQA
-557 VPASPA
+557 APVVPTASVA
-563 AIPTLGGSF
+563 AA
-572 SDTGSVVSAA
+572 VSA
-582 WQSGRSVS
+582 
-590 EMLDAMA
+590 
-597 SQPAAPS
+597 QP
-604 APAVPVQ
+604 Q
-611 APAYTAPAAEPVQEE
+611 Q
-626 TTPAQTPAYTAPT
+626 PT
-639 TPQPAPSAP
+639 GT
-648 AYQPAP
+648 
-654 QPMTRPAAETT
+654 E
-665 QSSFTVPQQGEAAR
+665 SSFVVPQRGEAAHLQ
-679 VRVSTAVGNSAGA
+679 VSTSVGNSASA
-692 PIHTP
+692 PISSP
-697 PVAAKADPNAMRLPT
+697 PSAAKADPNAMNLAAMQAEPV
-712 SEEQPPEPYC
+712 EPYC

-727 LFNPTRPDD
+727 LFNATRPDD

-826 STVNIRSVFESQNYI
+826 STVNIRAVFESQNYI

-857 TAQVADLCK
+857 AAQVADLCK

-893 RSGPEDVKLILIDPK
+893 RSSPEDVKLILIDPK

-960 YNKLAAQTGM
+960 YNKLAAQTGL

-1001 AQKARAAGIHLIVA
+1001 AQKARASGIHLIVA

-1049 LDSGGAEKL
+1049 LDASGAEKL

-1095 STSTAQYD
+1095 STSSTQYD

-1111 RRAVAEKGSKKGGD
+1111 RRAVAEKGSKKGSD
-1125 DDGDAGGALDAMFE
+1125 DDGDTGGALDPMFE
-1139 QAVECVIEAGQA
+1139 QAVECVIDAGQA

-1189 AVLVTKSEWEE
+1189 TVLVSKAQWEE
-1200 RKLNGRYD
+1200 RKLNGQYD
-1208 E
+1208 EA

>member
-1 MAQSRSGKKST
+1 MAQSRSGK
-12 KSSGTKKR
+12 SSGNKNR
-20 TSSSKSS
+20 SSSSSKSKSRSS
-27 SSRSTSARSA
+27 SSRSSTTYRASSGKSGQSS
-37 SSRSSRPSGR
+37 SSRSKAQASRR
-47 AKRRAETPNLARSVL
+47 AQRRAETPNLARSIL
-62 LVGLS
+62 LAGLG
-67 LLCVALVLVP
+67 LLCVAMVLVP
-77 GQNLWRTLRS
+77 GQNMWKTLRGGL
-87 WYFGV
+87 FGI
-92 FGVMTYFVGPFLLY
+92 FGVMTYLVGPFLLY

-112 SGYRVALFAGKVS
+112 SGYRVTLFAGKVA
-125 LMGVLCAGVPVI
+125 LMSVLCAGVPVI
-137 FSKLNVEGLKA
+137 FSNVSLNDA
-148 GEVIKMLFTRGG
+148 NPWQIIKMLFARGQ
-160 TYYWE
+160 TNFWE
-165 GGVLGA
+165 GGVWGA
-171 PVGATLLALFG
+171 PVGGTLLALFG
-182 RPASNILML
+182 RPASNVIML

-206 VDVVL
+206 ADVVL
-211 FVDTQYKKLQAKREE
+211 FVNNQYQKLQQARQDRAEE
-226 RAAAETAYDTRLFHE
+226 ETAYDTQLFAQEQEE
-241 EPEEESVENLTEALP
+241 EPIENLTAP
-256 DANRPHHPVYDVIAD
+256 AQDNRPHHPAYDVIAD
-271 TSRFPKQAAAPVQQP
+271 TGRIPVQPAQPVQPLVQQAAPVNQP
-286 ARQYAQPYTAPVT
+286 AQPVQSAVPSQPAASAPVIPNYT
-299 PVVPEAPF
+299 
-307 TQQPAPQS
+307 PAPTYAAYAAAAGYTPASYGTPAAESQP
-315 RAGFDV
+315 RASFDV
-321 DLGPDAT
+321 DLGPEAT
-328 EAARVK
+328 ASAAK
-334 AETHDPLEPVNIGP
+334 AAIEHDPLEPVNIGP

-356 LSGKTNSPLH
+356 LSHLSDTSH
-366 YARPQQAA
+366 YHAATADPQPTVQPAA
-374 PAPAPQEDFELQLEP
+374 DEFELKLDDP
-389 AEEEPAYT
+389 AET
-397 APYTAPASY
+397 APEE
-406 TAPSTSYTAAPADSA
+406 AAG
-421 PAPQEPV
+421 
-428 DELDALINRAV
+428 DELDNLISRAV
-439 SGHAPYYAPQEVS
+439 SGHAPYYGEQDVS
-452 AETTLDLP
+452 SETTLDLP
-460 QPTEFETP
+460 QESEFSVP
-468 LTPVPQEP
+468 LTPQPT
-476 QFDTPLVP
+476 FDTPLVP
-484 VEPEEDLPEPTPVEL
+484 VED
-499 PQIDMTGRVQG
+499 
-510 DTMVISPADLAAG
+510 
-523 MAAQNVAPLGEPT
+523 
-536 AADASTT
+536 DASFGIPIDGEEGAFTGNT
-543 PAAAPMPAAPVSPA
+543 PAEEPHSAPAASAAPAIPTIGGSFSVNEAVSDAWNSGRPISDVLNAQPAAPVPQA
-557 VPASPA
+557 APVVPASSVA
-563 AIPTLGGSF
+563 AA
-572 SDTGSVVSAA
+572 VSA
-582 WQSGRSVS
+582 
-590 EMLDAMA
+590 
-597 SQPAAPS
+597 QP
-604 APAVPVQ
+604 Q
-611 APAYTAPAAEPVQEE
+611 Q
-626 TTPAQTPAYTAPT
+626 PT
-639 TPQPAPSAP
+639 GT
-648 AYQPAP
+648 
-654 QPMTRPAAETT
+654 E
-665 QSSFTVPQQGEAAR
+665 SSFVVPQRGEAAHLQ
-679 VRVSTAVGNSAGA
+679 VSTSVGNSASA
-692 PIHTP
+692 PISSP
-697 PVAAKADPNAMRLPT
+697 PSAAKADPNTMNLAAMQAEPV
-712 SEEQPPEPYC
+712 EPYC

-727 LFNPTRPDD
+727 LFNATHPDD

-826 STVNIRSVFESQNYI
+826 STVNIRAVFESQNYI

-857 TAQVADLCK
+857 AAQVADLCK

-893 RSGPEDVKLILIDPK
+893 RSSPEDVKLILIDPK

-960 YNKLAAQTGM
+960 YNKLAAQTGL

-1049 LDSGGAEKL
+1049 LDASGAEKL

-1095 STSTAQYD
+1095 STSSTQYD

-1111 RRAVAEKGSKKGGD
+1111 RRAVAEKGSKKGSD
-1125 DDGDAGGALDAMFE
+1125 DDGDTGGALDPMFE
-1139 QAVECVIEAGQA
+1139 QAVECVIDAGQA

-1189 AVLVTKSEWEE
+1189 TVLVSKAQWEE
-1200 RKLNGRYD
+1200 RKLNGQYD
-1208 E
+1208 EA

>member
-1 MAQSRSGKKST
+1 MAQSRSGK
-12 KSSGTKKR
+12 SSGNKSR
-20 TSSSKSS
+20 SS
-27 SSRSTSARSA
+27 SSRSSTTYRASSGKSGQSS
-37 SSRSSRPSGR
+37 SSRSKAQASRR
-47 AKRRAETPNLARSVL
+47 AQRRAETPNLARSIL
-62 LVGLS
+62 LAGLG
-67 LLCVALVLVP
+67 LLCVAMVLVP
-77 GQNLWRTLRS
+77 GQNMWKTLRGGL
-87 WYFGV
+87 FGI
-92 FGVMTYFVGPFLLY
+92 FGVMTYLVGPFLLY

-112 SGYRVALFAGKVS
+112 SGYRVTLFAGKVA
-125 LMGVLCAGVPVI
+125 LMSVLCAGVPVI
-137 FSKLNVEGLKA
+137 FSNVSLNDA
-148 GEVIKMLFTRGG
+148 NPWQIIKMLFARGQ
-160 TYYWE
+160 TNFWE
-165 GGVLGA
+165 GGVWGA
-171 PVGATLLALFG
+171 PVGGTLLALFG
-182 RPASNILML
+182 RPASNVIML

-206 VDVVL
+206 ADVVL
-211 FVDTQYKKLQAKREE
+211 FVDGQYKILQAKREE
-226 RAAAETAYDTRLFHE
+226 RAAAETAYDTRLFE
-241 EPEEESVENLTEALP
+241 QEPEEESVENLTGALP
-256 DANRPHHPVYDVIAD
+256 DSSRPHHPVYDVIAD
-271 TSRFPKQAAAPVQQP
+271 TSRFPKQTPPAPQRQAA
-286 ARQYAQPYTAPVT
+286 YTPPVT
-299 PVVPEAPF
+299 PAVPEAPF
-307 TQQPAPQS
+307 AAKPAAQTHAS
-315 RAGFDV
+315 FDV
-321 DLGPDAT
+321 DLGPSAG
-328 EAARVK
+328 ENARQK
-334 AETHDPLEPVNIGP
+334 AVSDDPLKPVSIGP

-356 LSGKTNSPLH
+356 LSNRANSTLRH
-366 YARPQQAA
+366 TQPQPQ
-374 PAPAPQEDFELQLEP
+374 PAPAPKEDFELQLQPASEP
-389 AEEEPAYT
+389 A
-397 APYTAPASY
+397 APVYSTPLTPVTPAPAAQAS
-406 TAPSTSYTAAPADSA
+406 
-421 PAPQEPV
+421 PAPQ

-439 SGHAPYYAPQEVS
+439 SGHAPYYTPQEVS

-476 QFDTPLVP
+476 KFDTPLIP
-484 VEPEEDLPEPTPVEL
+484 VEDEPEPIPVEL
-499 PQIDMTGRVQG
+499 PQLDMTGRVQG
-510 DTMVISPADLAAG
+510 DTMVLSPADLAAQ
-523 MAAQNVAPLGEPT
+523 MAADAAPLG
-536 AADASTT
+536 T
-543 PAAAPMPAAPVSPA
+543 PAPAAVHAAPEAPA
-557 VPASPA
+557 VSAP
-563 AIPTLGGSF
+563 IPTLGGSF
-572 SDTGSVVSAA
+572 SDTGSAVSAA

-590 EMLDAMA
+590 EMLDDMLAET
-597 SQPAAPS
+597 PAAPAQPVVEAPAPAADPYTAAPAAAPQPYQS
-604 APAVPVQ
+604 APA
-611 APAYTAPAAEPVQEE
+611 
-626 TTPAQTPAYTAPT
+626 
-639 TPQPAPSAP
+639 
-648 AYQPAP
+648 
-654 QPMTRPAAETT
+654 MTRPAAETT
-665 QSSFTVPQQGEAAR
+665 QSSFTVPRQGEAAR
-679 VRVSTAVGNSAGA
+679 VQVSTAVGNSAGA
-692 PIHTP
+692 PIHTLP
-697 PVAAKADPNAMRLPT
+697 CAAKADPNAMRLPT

-727 LFNPTRPDD
+727 LFNATRPDD

-826 STVNIRSVFESQNYI
+826 STVNIRAVFESQNYI

-1125 DDGDAGGALDAMFE
+1125 DDGDGGGALDAMFE

-1189 AVLVTKSEWEE
+1189 AVLVTKAEWEE
-1200 RKLNGRYD
+1200 RKLNGQYD
-1208 E
+1208 G

>member
-1 MAQSRSGKKST
+1 MAQSRSGK
-12 KSSGTKKR
+12 SSGNKNR
-20 TSSSKSS
+20 SSSSSKSKSRSS
-27 SSRSTSARSA
+27 SSRSSTTYRASSGKSGQSS
-37 SSRSSRPSGR
+37 SSRSKAQASRR
-47 AKRRAETPNLARSVL
+47 AQRRAETPNLARSIL
-62 LVGLS
+62 LAGLG
-67 LLCVALVLVP
+67 LLCVAMVLVP
-77 GQNLWRTLRS
+77 GQNMWKTLRGGL
-87 WYFGV
+87 FGI
-92 FGVMTYFVGPFLLY
+92 FGVMTYLVGPFLLY

-112 SGYRVALFAGKVS
+112 SGYRVTLFAGKVA
-125 LMGVLCAGVPVI
+125 LMSVLCAGVPVI
-137 FSKLNVEGLKA
+137 FSNVSLNDA
-148 GEVIKMLFTRGG
+148 NPWQIIKMLFARGQ
-160 TYYWE
+160 TSFWE
-165 GGVLGA
+165 GGVWGA
-171 PVGATLLALFG
+171 PVGGTLLALFG
-182 RPASNILML
+182 RPASNVIML

-206 VDVVL
+206 ADVVL
-211 FVDTQYKKLQAKREE
+211 FVNNQYQKLQQARQDRAEE
-226 RAAAETAYDTRLFHE
+226 ETAYDTQLFAQEQEE
-241 EPEEESVENLTEALP
+241 EPLENLTAP
-256 DANRPHHPVYDVIAD
+256 VQDNRPHHPAYDVIAD
-271 TSRFPKQAAAPVQQP
+271 TGRIPVQPAQPVQPLVQQAAPVNQSTQPVQP
-286 ARQYAQPYTAPVT
+286 AIPSQPAASAPVIPNYT
-299 PVVPEAPF
+299 
-307 TQQPAPQS
+307 PAPTYAAYAAAAGYTPASYGTPAAESQP
-315 RAGFDV
+315 RASFDV
-321 DLGPDAT
+321 DLGPEAT
-328 EAARVK
+328 ASAAK
-334 AETHDPLEPVNIGP
+334 AAIEHDPLEPVSIGP

-356 LSGKTNSPLH
+356 LSHLSDTSH
-366 YARPQQAA
+366 YHAATADPQPAVQPAADEFELKLDDPAEAA
-374 PAPAPQEDFELQLEP
+374 P
-389 AEEEPAYT
+389 EE
-397 APYTAPASY
+397 
-406 TAPSTSYTAAPADSA
+406 AAG
-421 PAPQEPV
+421 
-428 DELDALINRAV
+428 DELDNLISRAV
-439 SGHAPYYAPQEVS
+439 SGHAPYYGEQDVS
-452 AETTLDLP
+452 SETTLDLP
-460 QPTEFETP
+460 QESEFSVP
-468 LTPVPQEP
+468 LTPEP
-476 QFDTPLVP
+476 TFDTPLVP
-484 VEPEEDLPEPTPVEL
+484 VED
-499 PQIDMTGRVQG
+499 
-510 DTMVISPADLAAG
+510 
-523 MAAQNVAPLGEPT
+523 
-536 AADASTT
+536 DASFGIPVDGEEGAFTGNT
-543 PAAAPMPAAPVSPA
+543 PAEEPHSAPAASAAP
-557 VPASPA
+557 
-563 AIPTLGGSF
+563 AIPTIGGSF
-572 SDTGSVVSAA
+572 SVNEAVSDAWNSGRPISDVLNAQPATPVPQAASVVPASSVAAAVSA
-582 WQSGRSVS
+582 
-590 EMLDAMA
+590 
-597 SQPAAPS
+597 QP
-604 APAVPVQ
+604 Q
-611 APAYTAPAAEPVQEE
+611 Q
-626 TTPAQTPAYTAPT
+626 PT
-639 TPQPAPSAP
+639 GT
-648 AYQPAP
+648 
-654 QPMTRPAAETT
+654 E
-665 QSSFTVPQQGEAAR
+665 SSFVVPQRGEAAHLQ
-679 VRVSTAVGNSAGA
+679 VSTSVGNSASA
-692 PIHTP
+692 PISSP
-697 PVAAKADPNAMRLPT
+697 PSAAKADPNTMNLAAMQAEPV
-712 SEEQPPEPYC
+712 EPYC

-727 LFNPTRPDD
+727 LFNATRPDD

-826 STVNIRSVFESQNYI
+826 STVNIRAVFESQNYI

-857 TAQVADLCK
+857 AAQVADLCK

-893 RSGPEDVKLILIDPK
+893 RSSPEDVKLILIDPK

-960 YNKLAAQTGM
+960 YNKLAAQTGL

-1049 LDSGGAEKL
+1049 LDASGAEKL

-1095 STSTAQYD
+1095 STSSTQYD

-1111 RRAVAEKGSKKGGD
+1111 RRAVAEKGSKKGSD
-1125 DDGDAGGALDAMFE
+1125 DDGDTGGALDPMFE
-1139 QAVECVIEAGQA
+1139 QAVECVIDAGQA

-1189 AVLVTKSEWEE
+1189 TVLVSKAQWEE
-1200 RKLNGRYD
+1200 RKLNGQYD
-1208 E
+1208 EA

>member
-12 KSSGTKKR
+12 KNFSGKKGTATSRGTGRSSTG
-20 TSSSKSS
+20 
-27 SSRSTSARSA
+27 RSASARSSA
-37 SSRSSRPSGR
+37 ASRSRQPSRR
-47 AKRRAETPNLARSVL
+47 AQRRAETPNLARSIL
-62 LVGLS
+62 LVGLG

-92 FGVMTYFVGPFLLY
+92 FGITTYLVGPFLLY

-112 SGYRVALFAGKVS
+112 TGYRVALFAGKVS
-125 LMGVLCAGVPVI
+125 LMGVLCASVPVI
-137 FSKLNVEGLKA
+137 FSKLNIENLKV
-148 GEVIKMLFTRGG
+148 GEIVKMLFTRGG
-160 TYYWE
+160 TYFWE

-171 PVGATLLALFG
+171 PIGATLLALFG
-182 RPASNILML
+182 RPASNIIML
-191 LVFLLGLMFFFAITP
+191 LIFLLGLMFFFAITP
-206 VDVVL
+206 ADVVL
-211 FVDTQYKKLQAKREE
+211 FVDGQYKTLQAKREE
-226 RAAAETAYDTRLFHE
+226 RAAAETAYDTRLFE
-241 EPEEESVENLTEALP
+241 QEPEEESVENLTGALP
-256 DANRPHHPVYDVIAD
+256 DSSRPHHPVYDVIAD
-271 TSRFPKQAAAPVQQP
+271 TSRFPKQTPPAPQRQAACTP
-286 ARQYAQPYTAPVT
+286 PVT
-299 PVVPEAPF
+299 PAVPEAPF
-307 TQQPAPQS
+307 AAKPAAQTHAS
-315 RAGFDV
+315 FDV
-321 DLGPDAT
+321 DLGPSAG
-328 EAARVK
+328 ENARQK
-334 AETHDPLEPVNIGP
+334 AVSADPLEPVSIGP

-356 LSGKTNSPLH
+356 LSNRANSTLRH
-366 YARPQQAA
+366 TQSQ
-374 PAPAPQEDFELQLEP
+374 PAPAPKEDFELQLQP
-389 AEEEPAYT
+389 ASESA
-397 APYTAPASY
+397 APVYSTPLTPVTPAPAAQAS
-406 TAPSTSYTAAPADSA
+406 
-421 PAPQEPV
+421 PAPQ

-439 SGHAPYYAPQEVS
+439 SGHAPYYTPQEVS

-476 QFDTPLVP
+476 KFDTPLIP
-484 VEPEEDLPEPTPVEL
+484 VEDEPEPIPVEL
-499 PQIDMTGRVQG
+499 PQLDMTGRVQG
-510 DTMVISPADLAAG
+510 DTMVLSPADLAAQ
-523 MAAQNVAPLGEPT
+523 M
-536 AADASTT
+536 AADAVPLGT
-543 PAAAPMPAAPVSPA
+543 PAPAAVPAAPEAPA
-557 VPASPA
+557 VSAP
-563 AIPTLGGSF
+563 IPTLGGSF
-572 SDTGSVVSAA
+572 SDTGSAVSAA

-590 EMLDAMA
+590 EMLDDMLAET
-597 SQPAAPS
+597 PAAPAQPVVEAPAPASDPYTAAPAADSYTAAPAAAPQPYQS
-604 APAVPVQ
+604 APA
-611 APAYTAPAAEPVQEE
+611 
-626 TTPAQTPAYTAPT
+626 
-639 TPQPAPSAP
+639 
-648 AYQPAP
+648 
-654 QPMTRPAAETT
+654 MTRPAAETT
-665 QSSFTVPQQGEAAR
+665 QSSFTVPRQGEAAR
-679 VRVSTAVGNSAGA
+679 VQVSTAVGNSAGA

-697 PVAAKADPNAMRLPT
+697 PCAAKADPNAMRLPT

-727 LFNPTRPDD
+727 LFNATRPDD

-826 STVNIRSVFESQNYI
+826 STVNIRAVFESQNYI

-1125 DDGDAGGALDAMFE
+1125 DDGDGGGALDAMFE

-1189 AVLVTKSEWEE
+1189 AVLVTKAEWEE
-1200 RKLNGRYD
+1200 RKLNGQYD
-1208 E
+1208 G

>member
-12 KSSGTKKR
+12 KNFSGKKGTATSRGTGRSSTG
-20 TSSSKSS
+20 
-27 SSRSTSARSA
+27 RSASARSSA
-37 SSRSSRPSGR
+37 ASRSRQPSRR
-47 AKRRAETPNLARSVL
+47 AQRRAETPNLARSIL
-62 LVGLS
+62 LVGLG

-92 FGVMTYFVGPFLLY
+92 FGITTYLVGPFLLY

-112 SGYRVALFAGKVS
+112 TGYRVALFAGKVS
-125 LMGVLCAGVPVI
+125 LMGVLCASVPVI
-137 FSKLNVEGLKA
+137 FSKLNIENLKV
-148 GEVIKMLFTRGG
+148 GEIVKMLFTRGG
-160 TYYWE
+160 TYFWE

-171 PVGATLLALFG
+171 PIGATLLALFG
-182 RPASNILML
+182 RPASNIIML
-191 LVFLLGLMFFFAITP
+191 LIFLLGLMFFFAITP
-206 VDVVL
+206 ADVVL
-211 FVDTQYKKLQAKREE
+211 FVDGQYKTLQAKREE
-226 RAAAETAYDTRLFHE
+226 RAAAETAYDTRLFE
-241 EPEEESVENLTEALP
+241 QEPEEESVENLTGALP
-256 DANRPHHPVYDVIAD
+256 DSSRPHHPVYDVIAD
-271 TSRFPKQAAAPVQQP
+271 TSRFPKQTPPAPQRQAACTP
-286 ARQYAQPYTAPVT
+286 PVT
-299 PVVPEAPF
+299 PAVPEAPF
-307 TQQPAPQS
+307 AAKPAAQTHAS
-315 RAGFDV
+315 FDV
-321 DLGPDAT
+321 DLGPSAG
-328 EAARVK
+328 ENARQK
-334 AETHDPLEPVNIGP
+334 AVSADPLEPVSIGP

-356 LSGKTNSPLH
+356 LSNRANSTLRH
-366 YARPQQAA
+366 TQSQ
-374 PAPAPQEDFELQLEP
+374 PAPAPKEDFELQLQPASEP
-389 AEEEPAYT
+389 AAPVYSTPLTPVTPA
-397 APYTAPASY
+397 AQAS
-406 TAPSTSYTAAPADSA
+406 
-421 PAPQEPV
+421 PAPQ

-439 SGHAPYYAPQEVS
+439 SGHAPYYTPQEVS

-476 QFDTPLVP
+476 KFDTPLVP
-484 VEPEEDLPEPTPVEL
+484 VEDEPEPIPVEL
-499 PQIDMTGRVQG
+499 PQLDMTGRVQG
-510 DTMVISPADLAAG
+510 DTMVLSPADLAAQ
-523 MAAQNVAPLGEPT
+523 MAADAAPLG
-536 AADASTT
+536 T
-543 PAAAPMPAAPVSPA
+543 PAPAAVPAAPEAPA
-557 VPASPA
+557 VSAP
-563 AIPTLGGSF
+563 IPTLGGSF
-572 SDTGSVVSAA
+572 SDTGSAVSAA

-590 EMLDAMA
+590 EMLDDMLAETPA
-597 SQPAAPS
+597 SPAQPVVEAPAPAADPYTAAPQPYQS
-604 APAVPVQ
+604 APA
-611 APAYTAPAAEPVQEE
+611 
-626 TTPAQTPAYTAPT
+626 
-639 TPQPAPSAP
+639 
-648 AYQPAP
+648 
-654 QPMTRPAAETT
+654 MTRPAAETT
-665 QSSFTVPQQGEAAR
+665 QSSFTVPRQGEAAR
-679 VRVSTAVGNSAGA
+679 VQVSTAVGNSAGA

-697 PVAAKADPNAMRLPT
+697 PCAAKADPNAMRLPT

-727 LFNPTRPDD
+727 LFNATRPDD

-826 STVNIRSVFESQNYI
+826 STVNIRAVFESQNYI

-1125 DDGDAGGALDAMFE
+1125 DDGDGGGALDAMFE

-1189 AVLVTKSEWEE
+1189 AVLVTKAEWEE
-1200 RKLNGRYD
+1200 RKLNGQYD
-1208 E
+1208 G

>member
-1 MAQSRSGKKST
+1 MAQSRSGK
-12 KSSGTKKR
+12 SSGNKNR
-20 TSSSKSS
+20 SSSSSKSKSRSS
-27 SSRSTSARSA
+27 SSRSSTTYRASSGKSGQSS
-37 SSRSSRPSGR
+37 SSRSKAQASRR
-47 AKRRAETPNLARSVL
+47 AQRRAETPNLARSIL
-62 LVGLS
+62 LAGLG
-67 LLCVALVLVP
+67 LLCVAMVLVP
-77 GQNLWRTLRS
+77 GQNMWKTLRGGL
-87 WYFGV
+87 FGI
-92 FGVMTYFVGPFLLY
+92 FGVMTYLVGPFLLY

-112 SGYRVALFAGKVS
+112 SGYRVTLFAGKVA
-125 LMGVLCAGVPVI
+125 LMSVLCAGVPVI
-137 FSKLNVEGLKA
+137 FSNVSPNDA
-148 GEVIKMLFTRGG
+148 NPWQIIKMLFARGQ
-160 TYYWE
+160 TNFWE
-165 GGVLGA
+165 GGVWGA
-171 PVGATLLALFG
+171 PVGGTLLALFG
-182 RPASNILML
+182 RPASNVIML

-206 VDVVL
+206 ADVVL
-211 FVDTQYKKLQAKREE
+211 FVNNQYQKLQQARQDRAEE
-226 RAAAETAYDTRLFHE
+226 ETAYDTQLFAQEQEE
-241 EPEEESVENLTEALP
+241 EPIENLTAP
-256 DANRPHHPVYDVIAD
+256 VQDNRPHHPAYDVIAD
-271 TSRFPKQAAAPVQQP
+271 TGRIPVQPAQPVQPLVQQAAPVNQP
-286 ARQYAQPYTAPVT
+286 AQPVQSAVPSQPAASAPVIPNYT
-299 PVVPEAPF
+299 
-307 TQQPAPQS
+307 PAPTYAAYAAAAGYTPASYGTPAAESQP
-315 RAGFDV
+315 RASFDV
-321 DLGPDAT
+321 DLGPEAT
-328 EAARVK
+328 ASAAK
-334 AETHDPLEPVNIGP
+334 AAIEHDPLEPVNIGP

-356 LSGKTNSPLH
+356 LSHLSDTSH
-366 YARPQQAA
+366 YHAATADPQPAVQPAA
-374 PAPAPQEDFELQLEP
+374 DEFELKLDDP
-389 AEEEPAYT
+389 AEVAPEE
-397 APYTAPASY
+397 
-406 TAPSTSYTAAPADSA
+406 AAG
-421 PAPQEPV
+421 
-428 DELDALINRAV
+428 DELDNLISRAV
-439 SGHAPYYAPQEVS
+439 SGHAPYYGEQDVS
-452 AETTLDLP
+452 SETTLDLA
-460 QPTEFETP
+460 QESEFSVP
-468 LTPVPQEP
+468 LTPEP
-476 QFDTPLVP
+476 TFDTPLVP
-484 VEPEEDLPEPTPVEL
+484 VED
-499 PQIDMTGRVQG
+499 
-510 DTMVISPADLAAG
+510 
-523 MAAQNVAPLGEPT
+523 
-536 AADASTT
+536 DASFGIPVDGEEGAFTGNT
-543 PAAAPMPAAPVSPA
+543 PAKEPHSAPAASAAP
-557 VPASPA
+557 
-563 AIPTLGGSF
+563 AIPTIGGSF
-572 SDTGSVVSAA
+572 SVNEAVSNAWNSGRPISDVLNAQPATPVPQAAPVVPASSVAAAVSA
-582 WQSGRSVS
+582 
-590 EMLDAMA
+590 
-597 SQPAAPS
+597 QP
-604 APAVPVQ
+604 Q
-611 APAYTAPAAEPVQEE
+611 Q
-626 TTPAQTPAYTAPT
+626 PT
-639 TPQPAPSAP
+639 GT
-648 AYQPAP
+648 
-654 QPMTRPAAETT
+654 E
-665 QSSFTVPQQGEAAR
+665 SSFVVPQRGEAAHLQ
-679 VRVSTAVGNSAGA
+679 VSTSVGNSASA
-692 PIHTP
+692 PISSP
-697 PVAAKADPNAMRLPT
+697 PSVAKADPNTMNLAAMQAEPV
-712 SEEQPPEPYC
+712 EPYC

-727 LFNPTRPDD
+727 LFNATHPDD

-826 STVNIRSVFESQNYI
+826 STVNIRAVFESQNYI

-857 TAQVADLCK
+857 AAQVADLCK

-893 RSGPEDVKLILIDPK
+893 RSSPEDVKLILIDPK

-960 YNKLAAQTGM
+960 YNKLAAQTGL

-1049 LDSGGAEKL
+1049 LDASGAEKL

-1095 STSTAQYD
+1095 STSSTQYD

-1111 RRAVAEKGSKKGGD
+1111 RRAVAEKGSKKGSD
-1125 DDGDAGGALDAMFE
+1125 DDGDTGGALDPMFE
-1139 QAVECVIEAGQA
+1139 QAVECVIDAGQA

-1189 AVLVTKSEWEE
+1189 TVLVSKAQWEE
-1200 RKLNGRYD
+1200 RKLNGQYD
-1208 E
+1208 EA

>member
-1 MAQSRSGKKST
+1 MAQSRSGK
-12 KSSGTKKR
+12 SSGNKNR
-20 TSSSKSS
+20 SSSSSKSKSRSS
-27 SSRSTSARSA
+27 SSRSSTTYRASSGKSGQSS
-37 SSRSSRPSGR
+37 SSRSKAQASRR
-47 AKRRAETPNLARSVL
+47 AQRRAETPNLARSIL
-62 LVGLS
+62 LAGLG
-67 LLCVALVLVP
+67 LLCVAMVLVP
-77 GQNLWRTLRS
+77 GQNMWKTLRGGL
-87 WYFGV
+87 FGI
-92 FGVMTYFVGPFLLY
+92 FGVMTYLVGPFLLY

-112 SGYRVALFAGKVS
+112 SGYRVTLFAGKVA
-125 LMGVLCAGVPVI
+125 LMSVLCAGVPVI
-137 FSKLNVEGLKA
+137 FSNVSLNDA
-148 GEVIKMLFTRGG
+148 NPWQIIKMLFARGQ
-160 TYYWE
+160 TNFWE
-165 GGVLGA
+165 GGVWGV
-171 PVGATLLALFG
+171 PVGGTLLALFG
-182 RPASNILML
+182 RPASNVIML

-206 VDVVL
+206 ADVVL
-211 FVDTQYKKLQAKREE
+211 FVNNQYQKLQQARQDRAEE
-226 RAAAETAYDTRLFHE
+226 ETAYDTQLFAQEQEE
-241 EPEEESVENLTEALP
+241 EPIENLTAP
-256 DANRPHHPVYDVIAD
+256 VQDNRPHHPAYDVIAD
-271 TSRFPKQAAAPVQQP
+271 TGRIPVQPAQPVQPLVQQAAPVNQP
-286 ARQYAQPYTAPVT
+286 AQPVQPAIPSQPAASAPVIPNYT
-299 PVVPEAPF
+299 
-307 TQQPAPQS
+307 PAPTYAAYAAAAGYTPASYGTPAAESQP
-315 RAGFDV
+315 RASFDV
-321 DLGPDAT
+321 DLGPEAT
-328 EAARVK
+328 ASAAK
-334 AETHDPLEPVNIGP
+334 AAIEHDPLEPVNIGP

-356 LSGKTNSPLH
+356 LSHLSDTSH
-366 YARPQQAA
+366 YHAATADPQPAVQPAADEFELKLDDPAEAA
-374 PAPAPQEDFELQLEP
+374 P
-389 AEEEPAYT
+389 EE
-397 APYTAPASY
+397 
-406 TAPSTSYTAAPADSA
+406 AAG
-421 PAPQEPV
+421 
-428 DELDALINRAV
+428 DELDNLISRAV
-439 SGHAPYYAPQEVS
+439 SGHAPYYGEQDVS
-452 AETTLDLP
+452 SETTLDLA
-460 QPTEFETP
+460 QESEFSVP
-468 LTPVPQEP
+468 LTPEP
-476 QFDTPLVP
+476 TFDTPLVP
-484 VEPEEDLPEPTPVEL
+484 VED
-499 PQIDMTGRVQG
+499 
-510 DTMVISPADLAAG
+510 
-523 MAAQNVAPLGEPT
+523 
-536 AADASTT
+536 DASFGIPVDGEEGAFTGNT
-543 PAAAPMPAAPVSPA
+543 PAKEPHSAPAASAAP
-557 VPASPA
+557 
-563 AIPTLGGSF
+563 AIPTIGGSF
-572 SDTGSVVSAA
+572 SVNEAVSDAWNSGRPISDVLNAQPATPVPQAASVVPASSVAAAVSA
-582 WQSGRSVS
+582 
-590 EMLDAMA
+590 
-597 SQPAAPS
+597 QP
-604 APAVPVQ
+604 Q
-611 APAYTAPAAEPVQEE
+611 Q
-626 TTPAQTPAYTAPT
+626 PT
-639 TPQPAPSAP
+639 GT
-648 AYQPAP
+648 
-654 QPMTRPAAETT
+654 E
-665 QSSFTVPQQGEAAR
+665 SSFVVPQRGEAAHLQ
-679 VRVSTAVGNSAGA
+679 VSTSVGNSASA
-692 PIHTP
+692 PISSP
-697 PVAAKADPNAMRLPT
+697 PSAAKADPNTMNLAAMQAEPV
-712 SEEQPPEPYC
+712 EPYC

-727 LFNPTRPDD
+727 LFNATRPDD

-826 STVNIRSVFESQNYI
+826 STVNIRAVFESQNYI

-857 TAQVADLCK
+857 AAQVADLCK

-893 RSGPEDVKLILIDPK
+893 RSSPEDVKLILIDPK

-960 YNKLAAQTGM
+960 YNKLAAQTGL

-1049 LDSGGAEKL
+1049 LDASGAEKL

-1095 STSTAQYD
+1095 STSSTQYD

-1111 RRAVAEKGSKKGGD
+1111 RRAVAEKGSKKGSD
-1125 DDGDAGGALDAMFE
+1125 DDGDTGGALDPMFE
-1139 QAVECVIEAGQA
+1139 QAVECVIDAGQA

-1189 AVLVTKSEWEE
+1189 TVLVSKAQWEE
-1200 RKLNGRYD
+1200 RKLNGQYD
-1208 E
+1208 EA

>member
-1 MAQSRSGKKST
+1 MAQSRSGK
-12 KSSGTKKR
+12 SSGNKNR
-20 TSSSKSS
+20 SSSSSKSKSRSS
-27 SSRSTSARSA
+27 SSRSSTTYRASSGKSGQSS
-37 SSRSSRPSGR
+37 SSRSKAQASRR
-47 AKRRAETPNLARSVL
+47 AQRRAETPNLARSIL
-62 LVGLS
+62 LAGLG
-67 LLCVALVLVP
+67 LLCVAMVLVP
-77 GQNLWRTLRS
+77 GQNMWKTLRGGL
-87 WYFGV
+87 FGI
-92 FGVMTYFVGPFLLY
+92 FGVMTYLVGPFLLY

-112 SGYRVALFAGKVS
+112 SGYRVTLFAGKVT
-125 LMGVLCAGVPVI
+125 LMSVLCAGVPVI
-137 FSKLNVEGLKA
+137 FSNVTLNDA
-148 GEVIKMLFTRGG
+148 NPWQIIKMLFARGQ
-160 TYYWE
+160 TNFWE
-165 GGVLGA
+165 GGVWGA
-171 PVGATLLALFG
+171 PVGGTLLALFG
-182 RPASNILML
+182 RPASNVIML

-206 VDVVL
+206 ADVVL
-211 FVDTQYKKLQAKREE
+211 FVNNQYQKLQQARQDRAEE
-226 RAAAETAYDTRLFHE
+226 ETAYDTQLFAQEQEE
-241 EPEEESVENLTEALP
+241 EPIENLTAP
-256 DANRPHHPVYDVIAD
+256 AQDNRPHHPAYDVIAD
-271 TSRFPKQAAAPVQQP
+271 TGRIPVQPAQPVQPLVQQAAPVNQP
-286 ARQYAQPYTAPVT
+286 AQPVQSAVPSQPAASAPVIPNYT
-299 PVVPEAPF
+299 
-307 TQQPAPQS
+307 PAPTYAAYAAAAGYTPASYGTPAAESQP
-315 RAGFDV
+315 RASFDV
-321 DLGPDAT
+321 DLGPEAT
-328 EAARVK
+328 ASAAK
-334 AETHDPLEPVNIGP
+334 AAIEHDPLEPVSIGP

-356 LSGKTNSPLH
+356 LSHLSDTSH
-366 YARPQQAA
+366 YHAATADPQPAVQPAADEFELKLDDPAKAA
-374 PAPAPQEDFELQLEP
+374 P
-389 AEEEPAYT
+389 EE
-397 APYTAPASY
+397 
-406 TAPSTSYTAAPADSA
+406 AAG
-421 PAPQEPV
+421 
-428 DELDALINRAV
+428 DELDNLISRAV
-439 SGHAPYYAPQEVS
+439 SGHAPYYGEQDVS
-452 AETTLDLP
+452 SETTLDLP
-460 QPTEFETP
+460 QESEFSVP
-468 LTPVPQEP
+468 LTPEP
-476 QFDTPLVP
+476 TFDTPLVP
-484 VEPEEDLPEPTPVEL
+484 VEDDNSFGFPVDGEEGVF
-499 PQIDMTGRVQG
+499 TG
-510 DTMVISPADLAAG
+510 
-523 MAAQNVAPLGEPT
+523 
-536 AADASTT
+536 TT
-543 PAAAPMPAAPVSPA
+543 PAEEPHSAPTASAAPAIPTIGGSFSVNEAVSNAWNSGRPISDVLNAQPAAPVPQA
-557 VPASPA
+557 APVVPASSVA
-563 AIPTLGGSF
+563 AA
-572 SDTGSVVSAA
+572 VSA
-582 WQSGRSVS
+582 
-590 EMLDAMA
+590 
-597 SQPAAPS
+597 QP
-604 APAVPVQ
+604 Q
-611 APAYTAPAAEPVQEE
+611 Q
-626 TTPAQTPAYTAPT
+626 PT
-639 TPQPAPSAP
+639 GT
-648 AYQPAP
+648 
-654 QPMTRPAAETT
+654 E
-665 QSSFTVPQQGEAAR
+665 SSFVVPQRGEAAHLQ
-679 VRVSTAVGNSAGA
+679 VSTSVGNSASA
-692 PIHTP
+692 PISSP
-697 PVAAKADPNAMRLPT
+697 PSAAKADPNTMNLAAMQAEPV
-712 SEEQPPEPYC
+712 EPYC

-727 LFNPTRPDD
+727 LFNATRPDD

-826 STVNIRSVFESQNYI
+826 STVNIRAVFESQNYI

-857 TAQVADLCK
+857 AAQVADLCK

-893 RSGPEDVKLILIDPK
+893 RSSPEDVKLILIDPK

-960 YNKLAAQTGM
+960 YNKLAAQTGL

-1049 LDSGGAEKL
+1049 LDASGAEKL

-1095 STSTAQYD
+1095 STSSTQYD

-1111 RRAVAEKGSKKGGD
+1111 RRAVAEKGSKKGSD
-1125 DDGDAGGALDAMFE
+1125 DDGDTGGALDPMFE
-1139 QAVECVIEAGQA
+1139 QAVECVIDAGQA

-1189 AVLVTKSEWEE
+1189 TVLVSKAQWEE
-1200 RKLNGRYD
+1200 RKLNGQYD
-1208 E
+1208 EA

>member
-1 MAQSRSGKKST
+1 MAQSRSGK
-12 KSSGTKKR
+12 SSGNKNR
-20 TSSSKSS
+20 SSSSSKSKSRSS
-27 SSRSTSARSA
+27 SSRSSTTYRASSGKSGQSS
-37 SSRSSRPSGR
+37 SSRSKAQASRR
-47 AKRRAETPNLARSVL
+47 AQRRAETPNLARSIL
-62 LVGLS
+62 LAGLG
-67 LLCVALVLVP
+67 LLCVAMVLVP
-77 GQNLWRTLRS
+77 GQNMWKTLRGGL
-87 WYFGV
+87 FGI
-92 FGVMTYFVGPFLLY
+92 FGVMTYLVGPFLLY

-112 SGYRVALFAGKVS
+112 SGYRVTLFAGKVA
-125 LMGVLCAGVPVI
+125 LMSVLCAGVPVI
-137 FSKLNVEGLKA
+137 FSNVSLNDA
-148 GEVIKMLFTRGG
+148 NPWQIIKMLFARGQ
-160 TYYWE
+160 TNFWE
-165 GGVLGA
+165 GGVWGA
-171 PVGATLLALFG
+171 PVGGTLLALFG
-182 RPASNILML
+182 RPASNVIML

-206 VDVVL
+206 ADVVL
-211 FVDTQYKKLQAKREE
+211 FVNNQYQKLQQARQDRAEE
-226 RAAAETAYDTRLFHE
+226 ETAYDTQLFAQEQEE
-241 EPEEESVENLTEALP
+241 EPIENLTAP
-256 DANRPHHPVYDVIAD
+256 VQDNRPHHPAYDVIAD
-271 TSRFPKQAAAPVQQP
+271 TGRIPVQPAQPVQPLVQQAAPVNQPTQPVQP
-286 ARQYAQPYTAPVT
+286 AIPSQPAASAPVIPNYT
-299 PVVPEAPF
+299 
-307 TQQPAPQS
+307 PAPTYAAYAAAAGYTPASYGTPAAESQP
-315 RAGFDV
+315 RASFDV
-321 DLGPDAT
+321 DLGPEAT
-328 EAARVK
+328 ASAAK
-334 AETHDPLEPVNIGP
+334 AAIEHDPLEPVNIGP

-356 LSGKTNSPLH
+356 LSHLSDTSH
-366 YARPQQAA
+366 YHAATADPQPAVQPAADEFELKLDDPAEAA
-374 PAPAPQEDFELQLEP
+374 P
-389 AEEEPAYT
+389 EE
-397 APYTAPASY
+397 
-406 TAPSTSYTAAPADSA
+406 AAR
-421 PAPQEPV
+421 
-428 DELDALINRAV
+428 DELDNLISRAV
-439 SGHAPYYAPQEVS
+439 SGHAPYYGEQDVS
-452 AETTLDLP
+452 SETTLDLA
-460 QPTEFETP
+460 QESEFSVP
-468 LTPVPQEP
+468 LTPEP
-476 QFDTPLVP
+476 TFDTPLVP
-484 VEPEEDLPEPTPVEL
+484 VED
-499 PQIDMTGRVQG
+499 
-510 DTMVISPADLAAG
+510 
-523 MAAQNVAPLGEPT
+523 
-536 AADASTT
+536 DASFGIPVDGEEGAFTGNT
-543 PAAAPMPAAPVSPA
+543 PAEEPHSDPAASAAP
-557 VPASPA
+557 
-563 AIPTLGGSF
+563 AIPTIGGSF
-572 SDTGSVVSAA
+572 SVNEAVSDAWNSGRPISDVLNAQPATPVPQAASVVPASSVAAAVSA
-582 WQSGRSVS
+582 
-590 EMLDAMA
+590 
-597 SQPAAPS
+597 QP
-604 APAVPVQ
+604 Q
-611 APAYTAPAAEPVQEE
+611 Q
-626 TTPAQTPAYTAPT
+626 PT
-639 TPQPAPSAP
+639 GT
-648 AYQPAP
+648 
-654 QPMTRPAAETT
+654 E
-665 QSSFTVPQQGEAAR
+665 SSFVVPQRGEAAHLQ
-679 VRVSTAVGNSAGA
+679 VSTSVGNSASA
-692 PIHTP
+692 PISSP
-697 PVAAKADPNAMRLPT
+697 PSAAKADPNTMNLAAMQ
-712 SEEQPPEPYC
+712 SEPVEPYC

-727 LFNPTRPDD
+727 LFNATRPDD

-826 STVNIRSVFESQNYI
+826 STVNIRAVFESQNYI

-857 TAQVADLCK
+857 AAQVADLCK

-893 RSGPEDVKLILIDPK
+893 RSSPEDVKLILIDPK

-960 YNKLAAQTGM
+960 YNKLAAQTGL

-1049 LDSGGAEKL
+1049 LDASGAEKL

-1095 STSTAQYD
+1095 STSSTQYD

-1111 RRAVAEKGSKKGGD
+1111 RRAVAEKGSKKGSD
-1125 DDGDAGGALDAMFE
+1125 DDGDTGGALDPMFE
-1139 QAVECVIEAGQA
+1139 QAVECVIDAGQA

-1189 AVLVTKSEWEE
+1189 TVLVSKAQWEE
-1200 RKLNGRYD
+1200 RKLNGQYD
-1208 E
+1208 EA

>member
-1 MAQSRSGKKST
+1 MAQSRSGK
-12 KSSGTKKR
+12 SSGNKNR
-20 TSSSKSS
+20 SSSSSKSKSRSS
-27 SSRSTSARSA
+27 SSRSSTTYRASSGKSGQSS
-37 SSRSSRPSGR
+37 SSRSKAQASRR
-47 AKRRAETPNLARSVL
+47 AQRRAETPNLARSIL
-62 LVGLS
+62 LAGLG
-67 LLCVALVLVP
+67 LLCVAMVLVP
-77 GQNLWRTLRS
+77 GQNMWKTLRGGL
-87 WYFGV
+87 FGI
-92 FGVMTYFVGPFLLY
+92 FGVMTYLVGPFLLY

-112 SGYRVALFAGKVS
+112 SGYRVTLFAGKVA
-125 LMGVLCAGVPVI
+125 LMSVLCAGVPVI
-137 FSKLNVEGLKA
+137 FSNVSLNDA
-148 GEVIKMLFTRGG
+148 NPWQIIKMLFARGQ
-160 TYYWE
+160 TNFWE
-165 GGVLGA
+165 GGVWGA
-171 PVGATLLALFG
+171 PVGGTLLALFG
-182 RPASNILML
+182 RPASNVIML

-206 VDVVL
+206 ADVVL
-211 FVDTQYKKLQAKREE
+211 FVNNQYQKLQQARQDRAEE
-226 RAAAETAYDTRLFHE
+226 ETAYDTQLFAQEQEE
-241 EPEEESVENLTEALP
+241 EPIENLTAP
-256 DANRPHHPVYDVIAD
+256 VQDNRPHHPAYDVIAD
-271 TSRFPKQAAAPVQQP
+271 TGRIPVQPAQPVQPLVQQAAPVNQP
-286 ARQYAQPYTAPVT
+286 AQPVQPAIPSQPTASAPVIPNYT
-299 PVVPEAPF
+299 
-307 TQQPAPQS
+307 PAPTYAAYAAAAGYTPASYGTPAAESQP
-315 RAGFDV
+315 RASFDV
-321 DLGPDAT
+321 DLGPEAT
-328 EAARVK
+328 ASAAK
-334 AETHDPLEPVNIGP
+334 AAIEHDPLEPVNIGP

-356 LSGKTNSPLH
+356 LSHLSDTSH
-366 YARPQQAA
+366 YHAATADPQPAVQPAADEFELKLDDPAEAA
-374 PAPAPQEDFELQLEP
+374 P
-389 AEEEPAYT
+389 EE
-397 APYTAPASY
+397 
-406 TAPSTSYTAAPADSA
+406 AAG
-421 PAPQEPV
+421 
-428 DELDALINRAV
+428 DELDNLISRAV
-439 SGHAPYYAPQEVS
+439 SGHAPYYGEQDVS
-452 AETTLDLP
+452 SETTLDLA
-460 QPTEFETP
+460 QESEFSVP
-468 LTPVPQEP
+468 LTSEP
-476 QFDTPLVP
+476 TFDTPLVP
-484 VEPEEDLPEPTPVEL
+484 VED
-499 PQIDMTGRVQG
+499 
-510 DTMVISPADLAAG
+510 
-523 MAAQNVAPLGEPT
+523 
-536 AADASTT
+536 DASFGIPVDGEEGAFTGNT
-543 PAAAPMPAAPVSPA
+543 PAEEPHSAPAASAAP
-557 VPASPA
+557 
-563 AIPTLGGSF
+563 AIPTIGGSF
-572 SDTGSVVSAA
+572 SVNEAVSDAWNSGRPISDVLNAQPATPVQQAAPVVPASSVAAAVSA
-582 WQSGRSVS
+582 
-590 EMLDAMA
+590 
-597 SQPAAPS
+597 QP
-604 APAVPVQ
+604 Q
-611 APAYTAPAAEPVQEE
+611 Q
-626 TTPAQTPAYTAPT
+626 PT
-639 TPQPAPSAP
+639 GT
-648 AYQPAP
+648 
-654 QPMTRPAAETT
+654 E
-665 QSSFTVPQQGEAAR
+665 SSFVVPQRGEAAHLQ
-679 VRVSTAVGNSAGA
+679 VSTSVGNSASA
-692 PIHTP
+692 PISSP
-697 PVAAKADPNAMRLPT
+697 PSAAKADPNTMNLAAMQAEPV
-712 SEEQPPEPYC
+712 EPYC

-727 LFNPTRPDD
+727 LFNATRPDD

-826 STVNIRSVFESQNYI
+826 STVNIRAVFESQNYI

-857 TAQVADLCK
+857 AAQVADLCK

-893 RSGPEDVKLILIDPK
+893 RSSPEDVKLILIDPK

-960 YNKLAAQTGM
+960 YNKLAAQTGL

-1049 LDSGGAEKL
+1049 LDASGAEKL

-1095 STSTAQYD
+1095 STSSTQYD

-1111 RRAVAEKGSKKGGD
+1111 RRAVAEKGSKKGSD
-1125 DDGDAGGALDAMFE
+1125 DDGDTGGALDPMFE
-1139 QAVECVIEAGQA
+1139 QAVECVIDAGQA

-1189 AVLVTKSEWEE
+1189 TVLVSKAQWEE
-1200 RKLNGRYD
+1200 RKLNGQYD
-1208 E
+1208 ES

>member
-1 MAQSRSGKKST
+1 MAQSRSGK
-12 KSSGTKKR
+12 SSGNKNR
-20 TSSSKSS
+20 SSSSSKSKSRSS
-27 SSRSTSARSA
+27 SSRSSTTYRASSGKSGQSS
-37 SSRSSRPSGR
+37 SSRSKAQASRR
-47 AKRRAETPNLARSVL
+47 AQRRAETPNLARSIL
-62 LVGLS
+62 LAGLG
-67 LLCVALVLVP
+67 LLCVAMVLVP
-77 GQNLWRTLRS
+77 GQNMWKTLRGGL
-87 WYFGV
+87 FGI
-92 FGVMTYFVGPFLLY
+92 FGVMTYLVGPFLLY

-112 SGYRVALFAGKVS
+112 SGYRVTLFAGKVA
-125 LMGVLCAGVPVI
+125 LMSVLCAGVPVI
-137 FSKLNVEGLKA
+137 FSNVSLNDA
-148 GEVIKMLFTRGG
+148 NPWQIIKMLFARGQ
-160 TYYWE
+160 TNFWE
-165 GGVLGA
+165 GGVWGA
-171 PVGATLLALFG
+171 PVGGTLLALFG
-182 RPASNILML
+182 RPASNVIML

-206 VDVVL
+206 ADVVL
-211 FVDTQYKKLQAKREE
+211 FVNNQYQKLQQARQDRAEE
-226 RAAAETAYDTRLFHE
+226 ETAYDTQLFAQEQEE
-241 EPEEESVENLTEALP
+241 EPIENLTAP
-256 DANRPHHPVYDVIAD
+256 VQDNRPHHPAYDVIAD
-271 TSRFPKQAAAPVQQP
+271 TGRIPVQPAQPVQPLVQQAAPVNQP
-286 ARQYAQPYTAPVT
+286 AQPVQPAIPSQPAASAPVIPNYT
-299 PVVPEAPF
+299 
-307 TQQPAPQS
+307 PAPTYAAYAAAAGYTPASYGTPAAESQP
-315 RAGFDV
+315 RASFDV
-321 DLGPDAT
+321 DLGPEAT
-328 EAARVK
+328 ASAAK
-334 AETHDPLEPVNIGP
+334 AAIEHDPLEPVNIGP

-356 LSGKTNSPLH
+356 LSHLSDTSH
-366 YARPQQAA
+366 YHAATADPQPAVQPAADEFELKLDDPAEAA
-374 PAPAPQEDFELQLEP
+374 P
-389 AEEEPAYT
+389 EE
-397 APYTAPASY
+397 
-406 TAPSTSYTAAPADSA
+406 AAG
-421 PAPQEPV
+421 
-428 DELDALINRAV
+428 DELDNLISRAV
-439 SGHAPYYAPQEVS
+439 SGHAPYYGEQDVS
-452 AETTLDLP
+452 SETTLDLA
-460 QPTEFETP
+460 QESEFSVP
-468 LTPVPQEP
+468 LTPEP
-476 QFDTPLVP
+476 TFDTPLVP
-484 VEPEEDLPEPTPVEL
+484 VED
-499 PQIDMTGRVQG
+499 
-510 DTMVISPADLAAG
+510 
-523 MAAQNVAPLGEPT
+523 
-536 AADASTT
+536 DASFGIPVDGEEGAFTGNT
-543 PAAAPMPAAPVSPA
+543 PAKEPHSAPAASAAP
-557 VPASPA
+557 
-563 AIPTLGGSF
+563 AIPTIGGSF
-572 SDTGSVVSAA
+572 SVNEAVSDAWNSGRPISDVLNAQPATPVPQAAPVVPASSVAAAVSA
-582 WQSGRSVS
+582 
-590 EMLDAMA
+590 
-597 SQPAAPS
+597 QP
-604 APAVPVQ
+604 Q
-611 APAYTAPAAEPVQEE
+611 Q
-626 TTPAQTPAYTAPT
+626 PT
-639 TPQPAPSAP
+639 GT
-648 AYQPAP
+648 
-654 QPMTRPAAETT
+654 E
-665 QSSFTVPQQGEAAR
+665 SSFVVPQRGEAAHLQ
-679 VRVSTAVGNSAGA
+679 VSTSVGNSASA
-692 PIHTP
+692 PISSP
-697 PVAAKADPNAMRLPT
+697 PSAAKADPNTMNLAAMQAEPV
-712 SEEQPPEPYC
+712 EPYC

-727 LFNPTRPDD
+727 LFNATRPDD

-826 STVNIRSVFESQNYI
+826 STVNIRAVFESQNYI

-857 TAQVADLCK
+857 AAQVADLCK

-893 RSGPEDVKLILIDPK
+893 RSSPEDVKLILIDPK

-960 YNKLAAQTGM
+960 YNKLAAQTGL

-1049 LDSGGAEKL
+1049 LDASGAEKL

-1095 STSTAQYD
+1095 STSSTQYD

-1111 RRAVAEKGSKKGGD
+1111 RRAVAEKGSKKGSD
-1125 DDGDAGGALDAMFE
+1125 DDGDTGGALDPMFE
-1139 QAVECVIEAGQA
+1139 QAVECVIDAGQA

-1189 AVLVTKSEWEE
+1189 TVLVSKAQWEE
-1200 RKLNGRYD
+1200 RKLNGQYD
-1208 E
+1208 EA

>member
-1 MAQSRSGKKST
+1 MAQSRSGK
-12 KSSGTKKR
+12 SSGNKNR
-20 TSSSKSS
+20 SSSSSKSKSRSS
-27 SSRSTSARSA
+27 SSRSSTTYRASSGKSGQSS
-37 SSRSSRPSGR
+37 SSRSKAQASRR
-47 AKRRAETPNLARSVL
+47 AQRRAETPNLARSIL
-62 LVGLS
+62 LAGLG
-67 LLCVALVLVP
+67 LLCVAMVLVP
-77 GQNLWRTLRS
+77 GQNMWKTLRGGL
-87 WYFGV
+87 FGI
-92 FGVMTYFVGPFLLY
+92 FGVMTYLVGPFLLY

-112 SGYRVALFAGKVS
+112 SGYRVTLFAGKVA
-125 LMGVLCAGVPVI
+125 LMSVLCAGVPVI
-137 FSKLNVEGLKA
+137 FSNVSLNDA
-148 GEVIKMLFTRGG
+148 NPWQITKMLFARGQ
-160 TYYWE
+160 TNFWE
-165 GGVLGA
+165 GGVWGA
-171 PVGATLLALFG
+171 PVGGTLLALFG
-182 RPASNILML
+182 RPASNVIML

-206 VDVVL
+206 ADVVL
-211 FVDTQYKKLQAKREE
+211 FVNNQYQKLQQARQDRAEE
-226 RAAAETAYDTRLFHE
+226 ETAYDTQLFAQEQEE
-241 EPEEESVENLTEALP
+241 EPIENLTAP
-256 DANRPHHPVYDVIAD
+256 VQDNRPHHPAYDVIAD
-271 TSRFPKQAAAPVQQP
+271 TGRIPVQPAQPVQPLVQQAAPVNQP
-286 ARQYAQPYTAPVT
+286 AQPVQPAIPSQHAASAPVIPNYT
-299 PVVPEAPF
+299 
-307 TQQPAPQS
+307 PAPTYAAYAAAAGYTPASYGTPAAESQP
-315 RAGFDV
+315 RASFDV
-321 DLGPDAT
+321 DLGPEAT
-328 EAARVK
+328 ASAAK
-334 AETHDPLEPVNIGP
+334 AAIEHDPLEPVNIGP

-356 LSGKTNSPLH
+356 LSHLSDTSH
-366 YARPQQAA
+366 YHAATADPQPAVQPAADEFELKLDDPAEAA
-374 PAPAPQEDFELQLEP
+374 P
-389 AEEEPAYT
+389 EE
-397 APYTAPASY
+397 
-406 TAPSTSYTAAPADSA
+406 AAG
-421 PAPQEPV
+421 
-428 DELDALINRAV
+428 DELDNLISRAV
-439 SGHAPYYAPQEVS
+439 SGHAPYYGEQDVS
-452 AETTLDLP
+452 SETPLDLP
-460 QPTEFETP
+460 QESEFSVP
-468 LTPVPQEP
+468 LTPEP
-476 QFDTPLVP
+476 TFDTPLVP
-484 VEPEEDLPEPTPVEL
+484 VED
-499 PQIDMTGRVQG
+499 
-510 DTMVISPADLAAG
+510 
-523 MAAQNVAPLGEPT
+523 
-536 AADASTT
+536 DASFGIPVDGEEGAFTGTT
-543 PAAAPMPAAPVSPA
+543 PAKEPHSAPAASAAP
-557 VPASPA
+557 
-563 AIPTLGGSF
+563 AIPTIGGSF
-572 SDTGSVVSAA
+572 SVNEAVSDAWNSGRPISDVLNAQPATPVPQAAPVVPASSVAAAVSA
-582 WQSGRSVS
+582 
-590 EMLDAMA
+590 
-597 SQPAAPS
+597 QP
-604 APAVPVQ
+604 Q
-611 APAYTAPAAEPVQEE
+611 Q
-626 TTPAQTPAYTAPT
+626 PT
-639 TPQPAPSAP
+639 GT
-648 AYQPAP
+648 
-654 QPMTRPAAETT
+654 E
-665 QSSFTVPQQGEAAR
+665 SSFVVPQRGEAAHLQ
-679 VRVSTAVGNSAGA
+679 VSTSVGNSASA
-692 PIHTP
+692 PISSP
-697 PVAAKADPNAMRLPT
+697 PSAAKADPNTMNLAAMQAEPV
-712 SEEQPPEPYC
+712 EPYC

-727 LFNPTRPDD
+727 LFNATRPDD

-826 STVNIRSVFESQNYI
+826 STVNIRAVFESQNYI

-857 TAQVADLCK
+857 AAQVADLCK

-893 RSGPEDVKLILIDPK
+893 RSSPEDVKLILIDPK

-960 YNKLAAQTGM
+960 YNKLAAQTGL

-1049 LDSGGAEKL
+1049 LDASGAEKL

-1095 STSTAQYD
+1095 STSSTQYD

-1111 RRAVAEKGSKKGGD
+1111 RRAVAEKGSKKGSD
-1125 DDGDAGGALDAMFE
+1125 DDGDTGGALDPMFE
-1139 QAVECVIEAGQA
+1139 QAVECVIDAGQA

-1189 AVLVTKSEWEE
+1189 TVLVSKAQWEE
-1200 RKLNGRYD
+1200 RKLNGQYD
-1208 E
+1208 EA

>member
-1 MAQSRSGKKST
+1 MAKRKRKTSG
-12 KSSGTKKR
+12 
-20 TSSSKSS
+20 
-27 SSRSTSARSA
+27 RSTA
-37 SSRSSRPSGR
+37 S
-47 AKRRAETPNLARSVL
+47 RRKNRTQDRMPA
-62 LVGLS
+62 GLIT
-67 LLCVALVLVP
+67 LFAGLVLMALAFVP
-77 GQNLWRTLRS
+77 GSSAWRTMHDVL
-87 WYFGV
+87 FGV
-92 FGVMTYFVGPFLLY
+92 FGCGSF
-106 LAYLLA
+106 
-112 SGYRVALFAGKVS
+112 
-125 LMGVLCAGVPVI
+125 
-137 FSKLNVEGLKA
+137 
-148 GEVIKMLFTRGG
+148 
-160 TYYWE
+160 
-165 GGVLGA
+165 VLGA
-171 PVGATLLALFG
+171 ALCYLAILYTRGEDLLPHIAKLVLGLIFASGTVIVFSDIPTDQTAAQMTAACYHNGMSAWLSGGALGAVLGGTLLLLCG
-182 RPASNILML
+182 RPAAN
-191 LVFLLGLMFFFAITP
+191 LVMAALAACASLYIFDVTPAECWQWLCNVGGSVHEKGLA
-206 VDVVL
+206 VHEQNAARRAERL
-211 FVDTQYKKLQAKREE
+211 AE
-226 RAAAETAYDTRLFHE
+226 RAAEEAEAEEYEAYDDDLPEDEVGEGEDYYGGE
-241 EPEEESVENLTEALP
+241 EPAAPAFHIQPPGWLAGVFHWGHQVMQGGEQAEPAPAPAPEAQTP
-256 DANRPHHPVYDVIAD
+256 PQPE
-271 TSRFPKQAAAPVQQP
+271 PAPVQVEKSRP
-286 ARQYAQPYTAPVT
+286 R
-299 PVVPEAPF
+299 APF
-307 TQQPAPQS
+307 
-315 RAGFDV
+315 DI
-321 DLGPDAT
+321 DLGPDHTTVT
-328 EAARVK
+328 EGGS
-334 AETHDPLEPVNIGP
+334 EPIEPIILGP

-356 LSGKTNSPLH
+356 LSHLSDTSH
-366 YARPQQAA
+366 YHAATADLQPAVQPAADEFELKLDDPAKAA
-374 PAPAPQEDFELQLEP
+374 P
-389 AEEEPAYT
+389 EE
-397 APYTAPASY
+397 
-406 TAPSTSYTAAPADSA
+406 AAG
-421 PAPQEPV
+421 
-428 DELDALINRAV
+428 DELDNLISRAV
-439 SGHAPYYAPQEVS
+439 SGHAPYYGEQDVS
-452 AETTLDLP
+452 SETTLDLP
-460 QPTEFETP
+460 QESEFSVP
-468 LTPVPQEP
+468 LTPEP
-476 QFDTPLVP
+476 TFDTPLVP
-484 VEPEEDLPEPTPVEL
+484 VEDDNSFGFPVDGEEGVF
-499 PQIDMTGRVQG
+499 TG
-510 DTMVISPADLAAG
+510 
-523 MAAQNVAPLGEPT
+523 
-536 AADASTT
+536 TT
-543 PAAAPMPAAPVSPA
+543 PAEEPHSAPTASAAPAIPTIGGSFSVNEAVSNAWNSGRPISDVLNAQPAAPVPQA
-557 VPASPA
+557 APVVPASSVA
-563 AIPTLGGSF
+563 AA
-572 SDTGSVVSAA
+572 VSA
-582 WQSGRSVS
+582 
-590 EMLDAMA
+590 
-597 SQPAAPS
+597 QP
-604 APAVPVQ
+604 Q
-611 APAYTAPAAEPVQEE
+611 Q
-626 TTPAQTPAYTAPT
+626 PT
-639 TPQPAPSAP
+639 GT
-648 AYQPAP
+648 
-654 QPMTRPAAETT
+654 E
-665 QSSFTVPQQGEAAR
+665 SSFVVPQRGEAAHLQ
-679 VRVSTAVGNSAGA
+679 VSTSVGNSASA
-692 PIHTP
+692 PISSP
-697 PVAAKADPNAMRLPT
+697 PSAAKADPNTMNLAAMQAEPV
-712 SEEQPPEPYC
+712 EPYC

-727 LFNPTRPDD
+727 LFNATRPDD

-826 STVNIRSVFESQNYI
+826 STVNIRAVFESQNYI

-857 TAQVADLCK
+857 AAQVADLCK

-893 RSGPEDVKLILIDPK
+893 RSSPEDVKLILIDPK

-960 YNKLAAQTGM
+960 YNKLAAQTGL

-1049 LDSGGAEKL
+1049 LDASGAEKL

-1095 STSTAQYD
+1095 STSSTQYD

-1111 RRAVAEKGSKKGGD
+1111 RRAVAEKGSKKGSD
-1125 DDGDAGGALDAMFE
+1125 DDGDTGGALDPMFE
-1139 QAVECVIEAGQA
+1139 QAVECVIDAGQA

-1189 AVLVTKSEWEE
+1189 TVLVSKAQWEE
-1200 RKLNGRYD
+1200 RKLNGQYD
-1208 E
+1208 EA

>member
-12 KSSGTKKR
+12 KNSSGKKG
-20 TSSSKSS
+20 TA
-27 SSRSTSARSA
+27 SSRGAGRSSTGRSASARSGA
-37 SSRSSRPSGR
+37 ASRSRQPSRR
-47 AKRRAETPNLARSVL
+47 AQRRAETPNLAHSIL
-62 LVGLS
+62 LVGLG

-92 FGVMTYFVGPFLLY
+92 FGITTYLVGPFLLY

-112 SGYRVALFAGKVS
+112 TGYRVALFAGKVS
-125 LMGVLCAGVPVI
+125 LMGVLCASVPVI
-137 FSKLNVEGLKA
+137 FSKLNIENLKV
-148 GEVIKMLFTRGG
+148 GEIVKMLFTRGG
-160 TYYWE
+160 TYFWE

-171 PVGATLLALFG
+171 PIGATLLALFG
-182 RPASNILML
+182 RPASNIIML
-191 LVFLLGLMFFFAITP
+191 LIFLLGLMFFFAITP
-206 VDVVL
+206 ADVVL
-211 FVDTQYKKLQAKREE
+211 FVDGQYKTLQAKREE
-226 RAAAETAYDTRLFHE
+226 RAAAETAYDTRLFE
-241 EPEEESVENLTEALP
+241 QEPEEESVENLTGALP
-256 DANRPHHPVYDVIAD
+256 GSSRPHHPVYDVIAD
-271 TSRFPKQAAAPVQQP
+271 TSRFPKQTPPAPQRQAAYTPPVAP
-286 ARQYAQPYTAPVT
+286 A
-299 PVVPEAPF
+299 VPEAPF
-307 TQQPAPQS
+307 SAKPAAQTHAS
-315 RAGFDV
+315 FDV
-321 DLGPDAT
+321 DLGPSAG
-328 EAARVK
+328 ENARQK
-334 AETHDPLEPVNIGP
+334 AVSADPLEPVSIGP

-356 LSGKTNSPLH
+356 LSNRANSTLRH
-366 YARPQQAA
+366 TQPQ
-374 PAPAPQEDFELQLEP
+374 PAPAPKEDFELQLQPASEP
-389 AEEEPAYT
+389 A
-397 APYTAPASY
+397 APVYSTPLTPVTPAPAAQAS
-406 TAPSTSYTAAPADSA
+406 
-421 PAPQEPV
+421 PAPQ

-439 SGHAPYYAPQEVS
+439 SGHAPYYTPQEVS

-460 QPTEFETP
+460 HPTEFETP

-476 QFDTPLVP
+476 KFDTPLIP
-484 VEPEEDLPEPTPVEL
+484 VEDEPEPIPVEL
-499 PQIDMTGRVQG
+499 PQLDMTGRVQG
-510 DTMVISPADLAAG
+510 DTMVLSPADLAAQ
-523 MAAQNVAPLGEPT
+523 MAADAAPLG
-536 AADASTT
+536 T
-543 PAAAPMPAAPVSPA
+543 PAPAVVPAAPEAPA
-557 VPASPA
+557 VSAP
-563 AIPTLGGSF
+563 IPTLGGSF
-572 SDTGSVVSAA
+572 SDTGSAVSAA

-590 EMLDAMA
+590 EMLDDMLAET
-597 SQPAAPS
+597 PAAPAQPVVEAPAPAADPYTAAPQPYQS
-604 APAVPVQ
+604 APA
-611 APAYTAPAAEPVQEE
+611 
-626 TTPAQTPAYTAPT
+626 
-639 TPQPAPSAP
+639 
-648 AYQPAP
+648 
-654 QPMTRPAAETT
+654 MTRPAAETT
-665 QSSFTVPQQGEAAR
+665 QSSFTVPRQGEAAR
-679 VRVSTAVGNSAGA
+679 VQVSTAVGNSAGA

-697 PVAAKADPNAMRLPT
+697 PCAAKADPNAMRLPT

-727 LFNPTRPDD
+727 LFNATRPDD

-826 STVNIRSVFESQNYI
+826 STVNIRAVFESQNYI

-1125 DDGDAGGALDAMFE
+1125 DDGDGGGALDAMFE

-1189 AVLVTKSEWEE
+1189 AVLVTKAEWEE
-1200 RKLNGRYD
+1200 RKLNGQYD
-1208 E
+1208 G

>member
-1 MAQSRSGKKST
+1 MAQSRSGK
-12 KSSGTKKR
+12 SSGNKNR
-20 TSSSKSS
+20 SSSSSKSKSRSS
-27 SSRSTSARSA
+27 SSRSSTTYRASSGKSGQSS
-37 SSRSSRPSGR
+37 SSRSKAQASRR
-47 AKRRAETPNLARSVL
+47 AQRRAETPNLARSIL
-62 LVGLS
+62 LAGLG
-67 LLCVALVLVP
+67 LLCVAMVLVP
-77 GQNLWRTLRS
+77 GQNMWKTLRGGL
-87 WYFGV
+87 FGI
-92 FGVMTYFVGPFLLY
+92 FGVMTYLVGPFLLY

-112 SGYRVALFAGKVS
+112 SGYRVTLFAGKVA
-125 LMGVLCAGVPVI
+125 LMSVLCAGVPVI
-137 FSKLNVEGLKA
+137 FSNVSLNDA
-148 GEVIKMLFTRGG
+148 NPWQITKMLFARGQ
-160 TYYWE
+160 TNFWE
-165 GGVLGA
+165 GGVWGA
-171 PVGATLLALFG
+171 PVGGTLLALFG
-182 RPASNILML
+182 RPASNVIML

-206 VDVVL
+206 ADVVL
-211 FVDTQYKKLQAKREE
+211 FVNNQYQKLQQARQDRAEEETSYDTQ
-226 RAAAETAYDTRLFHE
+226 LFAQEQEE
-241 EPEEESVENLTEALP
+241 EPIENLTAP
-256 DANRPHHPVYDVIAD
+256 VQDNRPHHPAYDVIAD
-271 TSRFPKQAAAPVQQP
+271 TGRIPVQPAQPVQPLVQQAAPVNQP
-286 ARQYAQPYTAPVT
+286 AQPVQPAIPSQHAASAPVIPNYT
-299 PVVPEAPF
+299 
-307 TQQPAPQS
+307 PAPTYAAYAAAAGYTPASYGTPAAESQP
-315 RAGFDV
+315 RASFDV
-321 DLGPDAT
+321 DLGPEAT
-328 EAARVK
+328 ASAAK
-334 AETHDPLEPVNIGP
+334 AAIEHDPLEPVNIGP

-356 LSGKTNSPLH
+356 LSHLSDTSH
-366 YARPQQAA
+366 YHAATADPQPAVQPAADEFELKLDDPAEAA
-374 PAPAPQEDFELQLEP
+374 P
-389 AEEEPAYT
+389 EE
-397 APYTAPASY
+397 
-406 TAPSTSYTAAPADSA
+406 AAG
-421 PAPQEPV
+421 
-428 DELDALINRAV
+428 DELDNLISRAV
-439 SGHAPYYAPQEVS
+439 SGHAPYYGEQDVS
-452 AETTLDLP
+452 SETTLDLP
-460 QPTEFETP
+460 QESEFSVP
-468 LTPVPQEP
+468 LTPEP
-476 QFDTPLVP
+476 TFDTPLVP
-484 VEPEEDLPEPTPVEL
+484 VED
-499 PQIDMTGRVQG
+499 
-510 DTMVISPADLAAG
+510 
-523 MAAQNVAPLGEPT
+523 
-536 AADASTT
+536 DASFGIPVDGEEGAFTGTT
-543 PAAAPMPAAPVSPA
+543 PAEEPHSAPAAS
-557 VPASPA
+557 A
-563 AIPTLGGSF
+563 AQTIPTIGGSF
-572 SDTGSVVSAA
+572 SVNEAVSDAWNSGRPISDVLNAQPATPVPQAAPVVPASSVAAAVSA
-582 WQSGRSVS
+582 
-590 EMLDAMA
+590 
-597 SQPAAPS
+597 QP
-604 APAVPVQ
+604 Q
-611 APAYTAPAAEPVQEE
+611 Q
-626 TTPAQTPAYTAPT
+626 PT
-639 TPQPAPSAP
+639 GT
-648 AYQPAP
+648 
-654 QPMTRPAAETT
+654 E
-665 QSSFTVPQQGEAAR
+665 SSFVVPQRGEAAHLQ
-679 VRVSTAVGNSAGA
+679 VSTSVGNSASA
-692 PIHTP
+692 PISSP
-697 PVAAKADPNAMRLPT
+697 PSAAKADPNTMNLAAMQAEPV
-712 SEEQPPEPYC
+712 EPYC

-727 LFNPTRPDD
+727 LFNATRPDD

-826 STVNIRSVFESQNYI
+826 STVNIRAVFESQNYI

-857 TAQVADLCK
+857 AAQVADLCK

-893 RSGPEDVKLILIDPK
+893 RSSPEDVKLILIDPK

-960 YNKLAAQTGM
+960 YNKLAAQTGL

-1049 LDSGGAEKL
+1049 LDASGAEKL
-1058 LGNGDMLFLPVGASK
+1058 LGNGDMLCLPVGASK

-1095 STSTAQYD
+1095 STSSTQYD

-1111 RRAVAEKGSKKGGD
+1111 RRAVAEKGSKKGSD
-1125 DDGDAGGALDAMFE
+1125 DDGDTGGALDPMFE
-1139 QAVECVIEAGQA
+1139 QAVECVIDAGQA

-1189 AVLVTKSEWEE
+1189 TVLVSKAQWEE
-1200 RKLNGRYD
+1200 RKLNGQYD
-1208 E
+1208 EA